1 MALKYIHQLGLLHK
15 DLTPQSKST
24 TDELQAI
31 LDKLRV
37 LADGLET
44 LHQRATIGSLTGGVI
59 GAAGGIT
66 SIVGVIL
73 APFTLGASLVVT
85 GVGIGVAVAGGA
97 TAGISNITKMVNQSS
112 DRQTIRGLVKE
123 FSEKLSSIVTCL
135 EEINEGVK
143 EFGQN
148 IDLPDVDGSRVSSE
162 KLKRLGTSAGRGLG
176 GIAELVRL
184 TQVGSEAVEDCVQ
197 GALSSLY
204 PPFESTA
211 PPLLSQVF
219 SVLESTYQHDSLRY
233 LLDYF
238 VPAKHLLHKLQQHAC
253 SQYLGCL
260 FLHSGWPLCLGEK
273 VVVQLATLD
282 WRILRSTDF
291 YLQVV
296 PFSTRCPRLAL
307 KCLAPGGRTVQE
319 ILVPESQHPLVF
331 TTEWLHSVNKERG
344 HKREVGG
351 GLDTCLV
358 STCDGVVRLPWKEVV
373 YPKFIH
379 DPSDELGLMSHHD
392 STIPNCLSGEGG
404 ICLGGWGGSSSGEL
418 DSWSWDEEDDDLP
431 PDGLDSEPA
440 LPRRR
445 RSEDGLGRTA
455 RHPQMDGD
463 YVELLEP
470 RGGPD
475 GGVDPRQR
483 YLEMH
488 GICKTKT
495 LPLCRRSKAIK
506 LRKGKAWGYGRLDG
520 SGAFRATL
528 GSKRDMLATRGDMLP
543 SRPPPAVIDPSR
555 GRRSYS
561 SSLHDSDE
569 GDKTSRDSEVLE
581 SKGLYFDGPSKER
594 RPGVGRE
601 RESNGL
607 TQPCRDSHR
616 SKDSGSSESLVTN
629 EVHDMVSD
637 KAVHVIEGHSDHGSH
652 SDSVFEDTDKPL
664 SGDSDATTPTSDAP
678 ECGLKAERP
687 FADVSGSGVV
697 SGSKMKKS
705 QWTSKGE
712 TDNSAKLSGLSS
724 SSSEPKMNVADERDE
739 GKAEDR
745 VCPRGKELKTAGFRA
760 PRRKR
765 KGKGAKGRA
774 RSGGRGCQKSSKLQ
788 GKAPQPSPAFS
799 SSTKPPITE
808 DKQSE
813 EAEQI
818 SAPDGE
824 HTPTNE
830 GTDDTQKGSTGS
842 LLQTKPACTSQ
853 SGTSLLNHSDEE
865 AGPETCPDQSN
876 GLSSKEP
883 PLLRELET
891 ELLQSG
897 KLKLTGT
904 VDRLGRAL
912 VVTETGSLEEGCS
925 VEELGRVLACYHRIT
940 RPPAKEKG
948 LTVLMDSRRSPPST
962 LCLSALKLFQV
973 LVPGGLGSVLILVEE
988 QQESSSHNLDGVEVH
1003 TVRGTGILQQYVDKQ
1018 QLPKEMDGDFNHCH
1032 SEWLAFRLSL
1042 ESLTER
1048 CESALSLLGEALQS
1062 MDAEPMPDTIKV
1074 VPLSIDKHRQLMTSV
1089 LADQRLTELQQR
1101 GGAWLA
1107 GLTNS
1112 TSGLAQKSADCRAA
1126 LAATSKLYDSVDDAL
1141 HRLVRVSN
1149 QRGRDL
1155 EALGRLAGLVDKL
1168 EKCDKEIEQV
1178 HAQLEDY
1185 KDPPLSLSRLSLKQ
1199 QKFKTFRETA
1209 NDLHSETLSVLSDL
1223 EGWCELDWEG
1233 LGEVQIRLPPVREKL
1248 RDMSHCLSDCW
1259 TTLDNTQRLLST
1271 LTEATQ
1277 WCDAVSSTSSSSSSS
1292 SPLASLPPIPPSRFQ
1307 DARSLAIELGG
1318 GALLDFW
1325 TQTVERY
1332 QRTVAQVKPKFLQ
1345 AERGQNQGQGK
1356 PKTPSA
1362 SSLWDLMG
1370 SEGEGDWGL
1379 GAGGGEGGLQSWGSL
1394 ASLFRPQTCSTLKI
1408 GEEKGNKKEGTGG
1421 GSGGGG
1427 GAGGAGGGKFLH
1439 NLLNPA
1445 KKSPTEAPLPPKPP
1459 RKRHPSFDLQALL
1472 APRRGAAT
1480 LKPAESPVGAASRS
1494 SPLSWL
1500 GRRALA
1506 DPVITASMAAAVPGW
1521 GGSGGGEGRGGGVL
1535 IRGVEVSSKEVVD
1548 HTGSPRQHVLL
1559 GRSDRETGGEKTGA
1573 TAQSKLYLLW
1583 CRMLSSERQYVAVL
1597 KGVEETYLP
1606 LLDLPDT
1613 PACIRGK
1620 ADTLFPNWAS
1630 LSTFHSQYL
1639 LPAMEGALL
1648 QSLLQQ
1654 DCFSKYRE
1662 QFLQYSHYIRT
1673 KPELDSPLVTQAVDY
1688 FKSKL
1693 PLSSPLSPLSFPH
1706 CLQAP
1711 TQRLEQYCEA
1721 LEELGGLNP
1730 ASDSAL
1736 SILKHAQRHG
1746 EDLRASDLIVGCPVP
1761 MAERGE
1767 LVRHGELVV
1776 CGGARRKRTGV
1787 RSVFLYQHVIIFTK
1801 QKNPSPGR
1809 TAYSYKHSIKAG
1821 EMGLTQSVGDEGLKF
1836 ELWVRQAPRTRD
1848 CLTLQ
1853 AQNAEDKQAWTH
1865 DIAHLLWTHAINN
1878 TELCLKESLCM
1889 GVSSKLLLDVTGTQT
1904 SELDSIYSLND
1915 RVHSS
1920 CSDSSSVGSQKEGVP
1935 ASGRDPRNSG
1945 STSYTQVSPGK
1956 RCVVERRVHAGHA
1969 GGEARARGPR
1979 WTQHTCATPRA
1990 LSPTHIVKR
1999 V

>member
-1 MALKYIHQLGLLHK
+1 M
-15 DLTPQSKST
+15 
-24 TDELQAI
+24 
-31 LDKLRV
+31 
-37 LADGLET
+37 
-44 LHQRATIGSLTGGVI
+44 
-59 GAAGGIT
+59 
-66 SIVGVIL
+66 
-73 APFTLGASLVVT
+73 
-85 GVGIGVAVAGGA
+85 
-97 TAGISNITKMVNQSS
+97 
-112 DRQTIRGLVKE
+112 
-123 FSEKLSSIVTCL
+123 
-135 EEINEGVK
+135 
-143 EFGQN
+143 
-148 IDLPDVDGSRVSSE
+148 
-162 KLKRLGTSAGRGLG
+162 
-176 GIAELVRL
+176 
-184 TQVGSEAVEDCVQ
+184 GSEAMEDCVQ

-273 VVVQLATLD
+273 VVVQLSTLD
-282 WRILRSTDF
+282 WRLLRCNDF

-331 TTEWLHSVNKERG
+331 TTEWLHSINKERG

-379 DPSDELGLMSHHD
+379 DPSEELMSNHENRLP
-392 STIPNCLSGEGG
+392 SEGG
-404 ICLGGWGGSSSGEL
+404 SSLGGWGGSSSGEP
-418 DSWSWDEEDDDLP
+418 DSWSWDEEEDDGLP
-431 PDGLDSEPA
+431 PDGLAHE
-440 LPRRR
+440 PRRR

-455 RHPQMDGD
+455 RLPQLDGD

-470 RGGPD
+470 RVGPD
-475 GGVDPRQR
+475 GGVDTRQR

-495 LPLCRRSKAIK
+495 LPLVRRGKAIK
-506 LRKGKAWGYGRLDG
+506 LRKGKAWGYGRLEG
-520 SGAFRATL
+520 SGSFRSIL
-528 GSKRDMLATRGDMLP
+528 GSKREVAPPKGDTAP
-543 SRPPPAVIDPSR
+543 PRPPSGVAESR
-555 GRRSYS
+555 GGRQSYS
-561 SSLHDSDE
+561 SSVHDSDE
-569 GDKTSRDSEVLE
+569 GDKTSRDSVGLG
-581 SKGLYFDGPSKER
+581 SQRLYFDGPCKER
-594 RPGVGRE
+594 RPGVGKE
-601 RESNGL
+601 
-607 TQPCRDSHR
+607 RDSLT
-616 SKDSGSSESLVTN
+616 KDSESGDGPEINDTAN
-629 EVHDMVSD
+629 H
-637 KAVHVIEGHSDHGSH
+637 KTGQVIEGQSDHGSH

-678 ECGLKAERP
+678 ERP
-687 FADVSGSGVV
+687 FTGVLE
-697 SGSKMKKS
+697 STKGGSKMKS
-705 QWTSKGE
+705 TSNTKV
-712 TDNSAKLSGLSS
+712 T
-724 SSSEPKMNVADERDE
+724 E
-739 GKAEDR
+739 GKDVGKTEDR
-745 VCPRGKELKTAGFRA
+745 VCPRGKEVKTAGFRA

-765 KGKGAKGRA
+765 RGKGAKSRA
-774 RSGGRGCQKSSKLQ
+774 RSGGRAHQKGSKQQ
-788 GKAPQPSPAFS
+788 GKASQPSPSTS
-799 SSTKPPITE
+799 SALVNPPITE
-808 DKQSE
+808 ENQLESREQADEPDGVPTSTSDGKEDKRKTSE
-813 EAEQI
+813 ETQAE
-818 SAPDGE
+818 
-824 HTPTNE
+824 
-830 GTDDTQKGSTGS
+830 S
-842 LLQTKPACTSQ
+842 LPVCNGQ
-853 SGTSLLNHSDEE
+853 SGASLFNHSNEE
-865 AGPETCPDQSN
+865 SGSGETCPDKVN
-876 GLSSKEP
+876 GAASKDP
-883 PLLRELET
+883 PLLRELDP

-897 KLKLTGT
+897 KFKLTGT

-912 VVTETGSLEEGCS
+912 VVTETDKSEESCS
-925 VEELGRVLACYHRIT
+925 EEEMARVLACYHRIT
-940 RPPAKEKG
+940 RPSAKEKG

-962 LCLSALKLFQV
+962 LCLSALKSFQV
-973 LVPGGLGSVLILVEE
+973 LVPGGLGSVLVLVEE
-988 QQESSSHNLDGVEVH
+988 QQESSSSSSSSSLNLEGAEVH
-1003 TVRGTGILQQYVDKQ
+1003 TVKGTVVLQQHVDKQ
-1018 QLPKEMDGDFNHCH
+1018 QLPTEMDGEFTHCH
-1032 SEWLAFRLSL
+1032 ADWLVFRQSL

-1048 CESALSLLGEALQS
+1048 CESALSLLEEALQS
-1062 MDAEPMPDTIKV
+1062 MEAEPMPDNIKT
-1074 VPLSIDKHRQLMTSV
+1074 VPQSIDKHRQLMASV
-1089 LADQRLTELQQR
+1089 LADQRVTELQRR

-1112 TSGLAQKSADCRAA
+1112 TTGLAQKSPDCRAA
-1126 LAATSKLYDSVDDAL
+1126 LTTTSKLYDSVDDAL

-1178 HAQLEDY
+1178 QSQLEDY

-1223 EGWCELDWEG
+1223 EGWCELDWAG
-1233 LGEVQIRLPPVREKL
+1233 LSDVQIRLPPVREKL

-1277 WCDAVSSTSSSSSSS
+1277 WCDAVSTSPSSSSSTC
-1292 SPLASLPPIPPSRFQ
+1292 PLASLPPIPPSRFQ

-1318 GALLDFW
+1318 GQLLDLW

-1332 QRTVAQVKPKFLQ
+1332 QRTVAQVKPRFLQ
-1345 AERGQNQGQGK
+1345 SDRNQNQAQGRS
-1356 PKTPSA
+1356 KTPSA

-1379 GAGGGEGGLQSWGSL
+1379 GAGGGDGGLQSWGSL

-1408 GEEKGNKKEGTGG
+1408 GDDKGNKKEGAGG
-1421 GSGGGG
+1421 GVIGGV
-1427 GAGGAGGGKFLH
+1427 GGAGGGKFLQ

-1445 KKSPTEAPLPPKPP
+1445 KKNPTDTPLPPKPP

-1472 APRRGAAT
+1472 APRRGGANP
-1480 LKPAESPVGAASRS
+1480 KPDSPVGGVSRH
-1494 SPLSWL
+1494 SPMSWL
-1500 GRRALA
+1500 GRRAVA
-1506 DPVITASMAAAVPGW
+1506 DPVITTSMAAAIPGW
-1521 GGSGGGEGRGGGVL
+1521 GGGGGGGGAGGGGGVL

-1559 GRSDRETGGEKTGA
+1559 GRTERETGTDRGGSSS
-1573 TAQSKLYLLW
+1573 QSKLYLLW
-1583 CRMLSSERQYVAVL
+1583 CRMLSSERQYVTVL

-1606 LLDLPDT
+1606 LLELSDT
-1613 PACIRGK
+1613 PTSIRGK
-1620 ADTLFPNWAS
+1620 GDTLFPNWAG
-1630 LSTFHSQYL
+1630 LSSFHSQHL
-1639 LPAMEGALL
+1639 LPAMEGALV

-1673 KPELDSPLVTQAVDY
+1673 KPDLDSPLVTQAADF

-1693 PLSSPLSPLSFPH
+1693 PPASPLSPLSFPH

-1721 LEELGGLNP
+1721 LEELGGINP

-1736 SILKHAQRHG
+1736 SILRHAQRHG
-1746 EDLRASDLIVGCPVP
+1746 EDLRASDLIVGCPIPV
-1761 MAERGE
+1761 AERGE
-1767 LVRHGELVV
+1767 LVRQGELTV
-1776 CGGARRKRTGV
+1776 CGGPRRKRAGI
-1787 RSVFLYQHVIIFTK
+1787 RNIFLYQHAIIFTK
-1801 QKNPSPGR
+1801 QKSPSPGR
-1809 TAYSYKHSIKAG
+1809 TAYSYKHSIKTG
-1821 EMGLTQSVGDEGLKF
+1821 EMGLTQSVGEEGLKF
-1836 ELWVRQAPRTRD
+1836 EVWVRQAPRTKD
-1848 CLTLQ
+1848 CVTLQ
-1853 AQNAEDKQAWTH
+1853 AKDRDDRTAWTH

-1889 GVSSKLLLDVTGTQT
+1889 GISSKLLLDATGTPVT
-1904 SELDSIYSLND
+1904 ELDSIYSLND

-1920 CSDSSSVGSQKEGVP
+1920 CSDSSSVGSQKEGGSP
-1935 ASGRDPRNSG
+1935 ASGRDPRRSSG
-1945 STSYTQVSPGK
+1945 STSYSQNQSPSTA
-1956 RCVVERRVHAGHA
+1956 V
-1969 GGEARARGPR
+1969 
-1979 WTQHTCATPRA
+1979 
-1990 LSPTHIVKR
+1990 
-1999 V
+1999 

>member
-1 MALKYIHQLGLLHK
+1 M
-15 DLTPQSKST
+15 
-24 TDELQAI
+24 
-31 LDKLRV
+31 
-37 LADGLET
+37 
-44 LHQRATIGSLTGGVI
+44 
-59 GAAGGIT
+59 
-66 SIVGVIL
+66 
-73 APFTLGASLVVT
+73 
-85 GVGIGVAVAGGA
+85 
-97 TAGISNITKMVNQSS
+97 
-112 DRQTIRGLVKE
+112 
-123 FSEKLSSIVTCL
+123 
-135 EEINEGVK
+135 
-143 EFGQN
+143 
-148 IDLPDVDGSRVSSE
+148 
-162 KLKRLGTSAGRGLG
+162 
-176 GIAELVRL
+176 
-184 TQVGSEAVEDCVQ
+184 GSEAMEDCVQ

-273 VVVQLATLD
+273 VVVQLSTLD
-282 WRILRSTDF
+282 WRLLRSNDF

-331 TTEWLHSVNKERG
+331 TTEWLHSINKERG

-358 STCDGVVRLPWKEVV
+358 STCDGVVRLPWKEIV

-379 DPSDELGLMSHHD
+379 DPSEELGMMANHD
-392 STIPNCLSGEGG
+392 GSISNRLPSEGG
-404 ICLGGWGGSSSGEL
+404 SSLGGWGGSSSGEL
-418 DSWSWDEEDDDLP
+418 DSWSWDEEEDEDFP
-431 PDGLDSEPA
+431 PDGLDSEPVV
-440 LPRRR
+440 PRRR

-455 RHPQMDGD
+455 RHPQLDGD

-495 LPLCRRSKAIK
+495 LPLCRRGKAIK
-506 LRKGKAWGYGRLDG
+506 LRKGKAWGYGRMERSG
-520 SGAFRATL
+520 SFRAVFGT
-528 GSKRDMLATRGDMLP
+528 KGDMVTAKGDQLLP
-543 SRPPPAVIDPSR
+543 RSLPGVAEP
-555 GRRSYS
+555 GKRRQSYS
-561 SSLHDSDE
+561 SSVHDSD
-569 GDKTSRDSEVLE
+569 GDKTSRDSEGLE
-581 SKGLYFDGPSKER
+581 GRQLYFDGPFKER

-601 RESNGL
+601 RDSNGL
-607 TQPCRDSHR
+607 MQQCKEDHR
-616 SKDSGSSESLVTN
+616 SKDSESGDSLVANEIHALTN
-629 EVHDMVSD
+629 HKVGDG
-637 KAVHVIEGHSDHGSH
+637 IEGHSDHGPH

-678 ECGLKAERP
+678 ERP
-687 FADVSGSGVV
+687 FTGVSESVEITD
-697 SGSKMKKS
+697 SGSKMK
-705 QWTSKGE
+705 TSSNPKV
-712 TDNSAKLSGLSS
+712 AK
-724 SSSEPKMNVADERDE
+724 EKDE
-739 GKAEDR
+739 GKTEDR
-745 VCPRGKELKTAGFRA
+745 MCPRGKEVKTAGFRA

-774 RSGGRGCQKSSKLQ
+774 RSGGRAHQRGLRPQ
-788 GKAPQPSPAFS
+788 GKAAQPSPTTGS
-799 SSTKPPITE
+799 TSTKLPITE
-808 DKQSE
+808 EKQLEQTHQADEPDGVSATTKVGTE
-813 EAEQI
+813 NTKKSSAETEAE
-818 SAPDGE
+818 
-824 HTPTNE
+824 
-830 GTDDTQKGSTGS
+830 S
-842 LLQTKPACTSQ
+842 LPVCNGQ
-853 SGTSLLNHSDEE
+853 SGTSLFNHSNEE
-865 AGPETCPDQSN
+865 AGSGDTCPDQLN
-876 GLSSKEP
+876 GIASKEP
-883 PLLRELET
+883 PLLRELDA

-912 VVTETGSLEEGCS
+912 VVTETDVSEEGFC
-925 VEELGRVLACYHRIT
+925 VEEMARVLACYHRIT
-940 RPPAKEKG
+940 RPAAKEKG
-948 LTVLMDSRRSPPST
+948 LTVLMDCRCSPASI
-962 LCLSALKLFQV
+962 LCLSALKMFQV
-973 LVPGGLGSVLILVEE
+973 LVPGGLGSVLVLVEE
-988 QQESSSHNLDGVEVH
+988 QQESLSHSLEGAEIH
-1003 TVRGTGILQQYVDKQ
+1003 TVRGTGVLQQYIDKQ
-1018 QLPKEMDGDFNHCH
+1018 QLPKEMDGDFTHCH
-1032 SEWLAFRLSL
+1032 SDWLAFRQSL

-1062 MDAEPMPDTIKV
+1062 MDTEPMPDNIKA
-1074 VPLSIDKHRQLMTSV
+1074 VPLSIDKHRQLMASV

-1112 TSGLAQKSADCRAA
+1112 TSGLAQKSPDCRAA
-1126 LAATSKLYDSVDDAL
+1126 LAVTSKLYDSVDDAL

-1155 EALGRLAGLVDKL
+1155 EALGQLAGLVDKL

-1178 HAQLEDY
+1178 QSQLEDY

-1209 NDLHSETLSVLSDL
+1209 NELHSETLSVLNDL
-1223 EGWCELDWEG
+1223 EGWCELDWAG
-1233 LGEVQIRLPPVREKL
+1233 LSEVQIRLPPVREKL

-1277 WCDAVSSTSSSSSSS
+1277 WCDAVSSTSSSPSSSS
-1292 SPLASLPPIPPSRFQ
+1292 STCPLASLPPIPPSRFQ

-1318 GALLDFW
+1318 GALLDLW

-1332 QRTVAQVKPKFLQ
+1332 QRTVAQVKPRFLQ
-1345 AERGQNQGQGK
+1345 SDRNQNQGQGK

-1370 SEGEGDWGL
+1370 PEGEGDWGL
-1379 GAGGGEGGLQSWGSL
+1379 GAGGSEGGLQSWGSL

-1408 GEEKGNKKEGTGG
+1408 GEEKGNKKEGVGG
-1421 GSGGGG
+1421 GSGGGA
-1427 GAGGAGGGKFLH
+1427 GAAGGGKFLQ
-1439 NLLNPA
+1439 NLLNPG

-1472 APRRGAAT
+1472 APRRGTAT
-1480 LKPAESPVGAASRS
+1480 PKPAESPVSGASRN
-1494 SPLSWL
+1494 SPMSWL

-1506 DPVITASMAAAVPGW
+1506 DPVITTSMAAAIPGW
-1521 GGSGGGEGRGGGVL
+1521 GSGGGGGGGVL

-1559 GRSDRETGGEKTGA
+1559 GRTERETGTDRAGS

-1583 CRMLSSERQYVAVL
+1583 CRMLSSERQYVTVL

-1606 LLDLPDT
+1606 LLELSDT
-1613 PACIRGK
+1613 PASIRGK

-1630 LSTFHSQYL
+1630 LSAFHSQNL
-1639 LPAMEGALL
+1639 LPAMEGALV

-1673 KPELDSPLVTQAVDY
+1673 KPELDSPLVTQAADF

-1693 PLSSPLSPLSFPH
+1693 QAASPLSPLSFPH

-1721 LEELGGLNP
+1721 LEELGGINP

-1736 SILKHAQRHG
+1736 SILRHAQRHG
-1746 EDLRASDLIVGCPVP
+1746 EDLRASDLIVGCPIPV
-1761 MAERGE
+1761 AERGE
-1767 LVRHGELVV
+1767 LVRQGELTV
-1776 CGGARRKRTGV
+1776 CGGARRKRAGV
-1787 RSVFLYQHVIIFTK
+1787 RNVFLYQHVVIFTK
-1801 QKNPSPGR
+1801 QKSPGPGR
-1809 TAYSYKHSIKAG
+1809 TAYSYKHSIKTG
-1821 EMGLTQSVGDEGLKF
+1821 EMGLTQSVGEDGLKF
-1836 ELWVRQAPRTRD
+1836 EVWVRQAPRTKD
-1848 CLTLQ
+1848 CITLQ
-1853 AQNAEDKQAWTH
+1853 AQDREDRAAWTH

-1889 GVSSKLLLDVTGTQT
+1889 GVSSKLLLDATGTPG

-1915 RVHSS
+1915 RIHSS
-1920 CSDSSSVGSQKEGVP
+1920 CSDSSSVGSQKEGGSP
-1935 ASGRDPRNSG
+1935 ASGRDPRRSSG
-1945 STSYTQVSPGK
+1945 STSYSQSQSPSTA
-1956 RCVVERRVHAGHA
+1956 V
-1969 GGEARARGPR
+1969 
-1979 WTQHTCATPRA
+1979 
-1990 LSPTHIVKR
+1990 
-1999 V
+1999 

>member
-1 MALKYIHQLGLLHK
+1 M
-15 DLTPQSKST
+15 
-24 TDELQAI
+24 
-31 LDKLRV
+31 
-37 LADGLET
+37 
-44 LHQRATIGSLTGGVI
+44 
-59 GAAGGIT
+59 
-66 SIVGVIL
+66 
-73 APFTLGASLVVT
+73 
-85 GVGIGVAVAGGA
+85 
-97 TAGISNITKMVNQSS
+97 
-112 DRQTIRGLVKE
+112 
-123 FSEKLSSIVTCL
+123 
-135 EEINEGVK
+135 
-143 EFGQN
+143 
-148 IDLPDVDGSRVSSE
+148 
-162 KLKRLGTSAGRGLG
+162 
-176 GIAELVRL
+176 
-184 TQVGSEAVEDCVQ
+184 GSEAMEDCVQ

-273 VVVQLATLD
+273 VVVQLSTLD
-282 WRILRSTDF
+282 WRLLRCNDF

-331 TTEWLHSVNKERG
+331 TSEWLHSINKERG

-379 DPSDELGLMSHHD
+379 DPSEELGLMSNHEGL
-392 STIPNCLSGEGG
+392 LSNRLPSEGG
-404 ICLGGWGGSSSGEL
+404 SSLGGWGGSSSGEL
-418 DSWSWDEEDDDLP
+418 DSWSWDEEEDDDLP
-431 PDGLDSEPA
+431 PDGLDSDPA

-455 RHPQMDGD
+455 RPQLDGD

-506 LRKGKAWGYGRLDG
+506 LRKGKAWGYGRAERSG
-520 SGAFRATL
+520 SFRAIL
-528 GSKRDMLATRGDMLP
+528 GTKGDAVTPKGDVVLAQP
-543 SRPPPAVIDPSR
+543 SAGAAEPGR
-555 GRRSYS
+555 GRRCYS
-561 SSLHDSDE
+561 SSVHDSDE
-569 GDKTSRDSEVLE
+569 GDKISKDSEGLE
-581 SKGLYFDGPSKER
+581 RHRLYLDGPFKER
-594 RPGVGRE
+594 RPGVGKE
-601 RESNGL
+601 RDSNSL
-607 TQPCRDSHR
+607 TQPCRDDQKT
-616 SKDSGSSESLVTN
+616 KDSKSSDCSVTTEIHELTN
-629 EVHDMVSD
+629 HKVG
-637 KAVHVIEGHSDHGSH
+637 HVVEGHSDHGSQ

-678 ECGLKAERP
+678 ERP
-687 FADVSGSGVV
+687 FTRVSESGEITN
-697 SGSKMKKS
+697 SECKMK
-705 QWTSKGE
+705 
-712 TDNSAKLSGLSS
+712 SS
-724 SSSEPKMNVADERDE
+724 SNPKFTDEKNE
-739 GKAEDR
+739 GKTEDR
-745 VCPRGKELKTAGFRA
+745 VCPRGKEVKTAGFRA

-774 RSGGRGCQKSSKLQ
+774 RSGGRVNQKASKLQ
-788 GKAPQPSPAFS
+788 GKAPQPSPTACS
-799 SSTKPPITE
+799 APTKLPVIEDNQSEKTEQEPDGATADKGAENTKKSSTET
-808 DKQSE
+808 
-813 EAEQI
+813 EAE
-818 SAPDGE
+818 
-824 HTPTNE
+824 
-830 GTDDTQKGSTGS
+830 S
-842 LLQTKPACTSQ
+842 LPVCNGQ
-853 SGTSLLNHSDEE
+853 SGASFFNHSNEE
-865 AGPETCPDQSN
+865 AGSGEACPDQQN
-876 GLSSKEP
+876 GVKSKEP
-883 PLLRELET
+883 TLLRDLDAD
-891 ELLQSG
+891 LLQSG
-897 KLKLTGT
+897 KLTLTGT

-912 VVTETGSLEEGCS
+912 VLMETDASEEGFCG
-925 VEELGRVLACYHRIT
+925 EEMAQVLACYHNIT
-940 RPPAKEKG
+940 RPAAKEKG
-948 LTVLMDSRRSPPST
+948 LTVLMDSRRSLPST

-973 LVPGGLGSVLILVEE
+973 LVPGGLGSVLVLVEE
-988 QQESSSHNLDGVEVH
+988 QQEPLSQTLEGAEVH
-1003 TVRGTGILQQYVDKQ
+1003 TVRGTAVLQQYVDKQ
-1018 QLPKEMDGDFNHCH
+1018 QLPKDMDGDFSHCH
-1032 SEWLAFRLSL
+1032 SDWLAFRLSL

-1062 MDAEPMPDTIKV
+1062 MDTEPMPDNIKA
-1074 VPLSIDKHRQLMTSV
+1074 VPQSIDKHRQLMVSV

-1112 TSGLAQKSADCRAA
+1112 ASGLAQNSPDCRAA

-1178 HAQLEDY
+1178 QSQLEDY

-1209 NDLHSETLSVLSDL
+1209 NELHSETLSVLSDL
-1223 EGWCELDWEG
+1223 EGWCELDWAG
-1233 LGEVQIRLPPVREKL
+1233 LSDVQIRLPPVREKL

-1277 WCDAVSSTSSSSSSS
+1277 WCDVVSTTSSSSPPPSSPTC
-1292 SPLASLPPIPPSRFQ
+1292 PLASLPPIPPSRFQ

-1318 GALLDFW
+1318 GQLLDLW

-1332 QRTVAQVKPKFLQ
+1332 QRTVAQVKPRFLQ
-1345 AERGQNQGQGK
+1345 SDRTQHQSQAK
-1356 PKTPSA
+1356 AKTPSV

-1370 SEGEGDWGL
+1370 PEGEGDWGP

-1408 GEEKGNKKEGTGG
+1408 GDDKGNKKDGAGG
-1421 GSGGGG
+1421 G
-1427 GAGGAGGGKFLH
+1427 GGAGGGKFLQ

-1445 KKSPTEAPLPPKPP
+1445 KKSPTDAPLPPKPP

-1472 APRRGAAT
+1472 APRRGAST
-1480 LKPAESPVGAASRS
+1480 PKPAESPVGGPSRN
-1494 SPLSWL
+1494 SPMSWL
-1500 GRRALA
+1500 GRRAIA
-1506 DPVITASMAAAVPGW
+1506 DPVITTSMAAAIPGW
-1521 GGSGGGEGRGGGVL
+1521 GSGGGGGGGGGGVL

-1559 GRSDRETGGEKTGA
+1559 GRTDRETGTDRAGS

-1583 CRMLSSERQYVAVL
+1583 CRMLSSERQYVTVL

-1606 LLDLPDT
+1606 LLELSDT
-1613 PACIRGK
+1613 PASIRGK
-1620 ADTLFPNWAS
+1620 ADSLFPNWAS
-1630 LSTFHSQYL
+1630 LCSFHSQNL
-1639 LPAMEGALL
+1639 LPAMEGALV

-1662 QFLQYSHYIRT
+1662 QFLQYSHYIRN
-1673 KPELDSPLVTQAVDY
+1673 KPELDSPLVTQAADF

-1693 PLSSPLSPLSFPH
+1693 PLASPLSPLSFPH

-1711 TQRLEQYCEA
+1711 IQRLEQYCEA
-1721 LEELGGLNP
+1721 LEELGGINP

-1736 SILKHAQRHG
+1736 SILRHAQRHG
-1746 EDLRASDLIVGCPVP
+1746 EDLRASDLIVGCPIP
-1761 MAERGE
+1761 AAERGE
-1767 LVRHGELVV
+1767 LVRQGELTV
-1776 CGGARRKRTGV
+1776 CGGGRRKRAGV
-1787 RSVFLYQHVIIFTK
+1787 RSVFLYQHMVIFTK
-1801 QKNPSPGR
+1801 QKSPGPGR
-1809 TAYSYKHSIKAG
+1809 ITYSYKHSIKTG
-1821 EMGLTQSVGDEGLKF
+1821 EMGLTQSVGEDGLKF
-1836 ELWVRQAPRTRD
+1836 EVWVRTALKTKD
-1848 CLTLQ
+1848 CITLQ
-1853 AQNAEDKQAWTH
+1853 AQDREGRQAWTH

-1889 GVSSKLLLDVTGTQT
+1889 GVSSKLLLDASGTQG

-1920 CSDSSSVGSQKEGVP
+1920 CSDSSSVGSQKEG
-1935 ASGRDPRNSG
+1935 DPRRLG
-1945 STSYTQVSPGK
+1945 GTP
-1956 RCVVERRVHAGHA
+1956 
-1969 GGEARARGPR
+1969 GEALDQQATHRASLPPQLCDCHLNNKTGPF
-1979 WTQHTCATPRA
+1979 
-1990 LSPTHIVKR
+1990 
-1999 V
+1999 

>member
-1 MALKYIHQLGLLHK
+1 M
-15 DLTPQSKST
+15 
-24 TDELQAI
+24 
-31 LDKLRV
+31 
-37 LADGLET
+37 
-44 LHQRATIGSLTGGVI
+44 
-59 GAAGGIT
+59 
-66 SIVGVIL
+66 
-73 APFTLGASLVVT
+73 
-85 GVGIGVAVAGGA
+85 
-97 TAGISNITKMVNQSS
+97 
-112 DRQTIRGLVKE
+112 
-123 FSEKLSSIVTCL
+123 
-135 EEINEGVK
+135 
-143 EFGQN
+143 
-148 IDLPDVDGSRVSSE
+148 
-162 KLKRLGTSAGRGLG
+162 
-176 GIAELVRL
+176 
-184 TQVGSEAVEDCVQ
+184 GSEAMEDCVQ

-273 VVVQLATLD
+273 VVVQLSTLD
-282 WRILRSTDF
+282 WRLLRSNDF

-331 TTEWLHSVNKERG
+331 TTEWLHSINKERG

-379 DPSDELGLMSHHD
+379 DPSEGLGLMSNHD
-392 STIPNCLSGEGG
+392 NRLPSEGG
-404 ICLGGWGGSSSGEL
+404 SSLGGWGGSSSGEP
-418 DSWSWDEEDDDLP
+418 DSWSWDEEEDESLP
-431 PDGLDSEPA
+431 PDGLDQGPA

-455 RHPQMDGD
+455 RHPQLDGD

-470 RGGPD
+470 RVGPD
-475 GGVDPRQR
+475 GGVDTKQR

-495 LPLCRRSKAIK
+495 LPLVRRGKAIK
-506 LRKGKAWGYGRLDG
+506 LRKGKAWGYGRLEG
-520 SGAFRATL
+520 SGSFRSVL
-528 GSKRDMLATRGDMLP
+528 GAKRDALYPKRDILP
-543 SRPPPAVIDPSR
+543 PRPPLVVPEPGR

-561 SSLHDSDE
+561 SSVHDSDE
-569 GDKTSRDSEVLE
+569 GDKISRDSEGLE
-581 SKGLYFDGPSKER
+581 SHRLFFDGPFKER
-594 RPGVGRE
+594 KPGVGKE
-601 RESNGL
+601 
-607 TQPCRDSHR
+607 RDSNSLPQLCKEDHR
-616 SKDSGSSESLVTN
+616 VKDSESGESLVPNGNIDTTN
-629 EVHDMVSD
+629 H
-637 KAVHVIEGHSDHGSH
+637 KIGLVIEGHSDHGSH

-664 SGDSDATTPTSDAP
+664 SGDSDATTPTSDAS
-678 ECGLKAERP
+678 ERP
-687 FADVSGSGVV
+687 FTGVLESDETTS
-697 SGSKMKKS
+697 SGSKMK
-705 QWTSKGE
+705 
-712 TDNSAKLSGLSS
+712 SASN
-724 SSSEPKMNVADERDE
+724 PKNPEERDE
-739 GKAEDR
+739 GKTEERA
-745 VCPRGKELKTAGFRA
+745 CPRGKEVRTAGFRA

-765 KGKGAKGRA
+765 KGKGAKSRA
-774 RSGGRGCQKSSKLQ
+774 RSGGRAHHRGSKQQ
-788 GKAPQPSPAFS
+788 GKALQPSPTVSPAVANL
-799 SSTKPPITE
+799 PITE
-808 DKQSE
+808 ENQL
-813 EAEQI
+813 EQREQ
-818 SAPDGE
+818 ADEPDGVP
-824 HTPTNE
+824 TSTNE
-830 GTDDTQKGSTGS
+830 ATGGTRISSTDTDVDSMPICNG
-842 LLQTKPACTSQ
+842 Q
-853 SGTSLLNHSDEE
+853 SGTSLLNSSND
-865 AGPETCPDQSN
+865 ETCSGETSPDQLN
-876 GLSSKEP
+876 GVVSKDP
-883 PLLRELET
+883 PLLRELDT

-912 VVTETGSLEEGCS
+912 VVTETDASEES
-925 VEELGRVLACYHRIT
+925 QSEEEIARVLACYHRIT
-940 RPPAKEKG
+940 RPEAKEKG

-973 LVPGGLGSVLILVEE
+973 LVPGGLGSVLVLVEE
-988 QQESSSHNLDGVEVH
+988 QQESPSPNLEGAEVH
-1003 TVRGTGILQQYVDKQ
+1003 TVRGTGVLQQHVDKQ
-1018 QLPKEMDGDFNHCH
+1018 QLPAELDGDFTHCH
-1032 SEWLAFRLSL
+1032 SDWLVFRLSL

-1062 MDAEPMPDTIKV
+1062 LDTEPMPDNIKA
-1074 VPLSIDKHRQLMTSV
+1074 VPLSIDKHRQLMASV

-1112 TSGLAQKSADCRAA
+1112 TSGLAQKSPDCRAA
-1126 LAATSKLYDSVDDAL
+1126 LTATSKLYDSVDDAL

-1155 EALGRLAGLVDKL
+1155 DALGRLAGLVDKL

-1178 HAQLEDY
+1178 QSQLEDY
-1185 KDPPLSLSRLSLKQ
+1185 KEPPLSLSRLSLKQ

-1223 EGWCELDWEG
+1223 EGWCELDWAG
-1233 LGEVQIRLPPVREKL
+1233 LNNVQIRLPPVREKL

-1277 WCDAVSSTSSSSSSS
+1277 WCDAVSTSPLSSASTC
-1292 SPLASLPPIPPSRFQ
+1292 PLASLPPIPPSRFQ

-1318 GALLDFW
+1318 GQLLDLW

-1332 QRTVAQVKPKFLQ
+1332 QRTVAQVKPRFLQ
-1345 AERGQNQGQGK
+1345 SDRNQNQGQGK

-1370 SEGEGDWGL
+1370 PEGEGDWGL

-1408 GEEKGNKKEGTGG
+1408 GEEKGNRKDGAGG
-1421 GSGGGG
+1421 GSGGGT
-1427 GAGGAGGGKFLH
+1427 GGAGGGKFLQ

-1445 KKSPTEAPLPPKPP
+1445 KKSPNDTPLPPKPP

-1480 LKPAESPVGAASRS
+1480 PKPESPVGGVSRN
-1494 SPLSWL
+1494 SPMSWL
-1500 GRRALA
+1500 GRRAVA
-1506 DPVITASMAAAVPGW
+1506 DPVITTSMAAAIPGW
-1521 GGSGGGEGRGGGVL
+1521 GTGGGGGGGVL

-1559 GRSDRETGGEKTGA
+1559 GRTERETGTDRAGS

-1583 CRMLSSERQYVAVL
+1583 CRMLSSERQYVTVL
-1597 KGVEETYLP
+1597 RGVEETYLP
-1606 LLDLPDT
+1606 LLELSDT
-1613 PACIRGK
+1613 PASIRGK
-1620 ADTLFPNWAS
+1620 ADALFPNWAS
-1630 LSTFHSQYL
+1630 LSSFHLQNL
-1639 LPAMEGALL
+1639 LPAMEGALV

-1662 QFLQYSHYIRT
+1662 QFLQYSHYIRA
-1673 KPELDSPLVTQAVDY
+1673 KPELDSPLVTQAADF

-1693 PLSSPLSPLSFPH
+1693 PPASPLSPLSFPH

-1721 LEELGGLNP
+1721 LEELGGMNP

-1736 SILKHAQRHG
+1736 SILRHAQRHG
-1746 EDLRASDLIVGCPVP
+1746 EDLRASDLIAGCPIPV
-1761 MAERGE
+1761 AERGE
-1767 LVRHGELVV
+1767 LVRQGELTV
-1776 CGGARRKRTGV
+1776 CGGARRKRAGI
-1787 RSVFLYQHVIIFTK
+1787 RNIFLYQHVVIFTK
-1801 QKNPSPGR
+1801 QKSPSPGR
-1809 TAYSYKHSIKAG
+1809 TTYSYKHSIKTG
-1821 EMGLTQSVGDEGLKF
+1821 EMGLTQSVGEDGLKF
-1836 ELWVRQAPRTRD
+1836 EVWVRQAPRTKD
-1848 CLTLQ
+1848 CITLQ
-1853 AQNAEDKQAWTH
+1853 AKDRDHRVAWTH

-1878 TELCLKESLCM
+1878 TELCLKETLCM
-1889 GVSSKLLLDVTGTQT
+1889 AVSSKLLLDATGTPG

-1920 CSDSSSVGSQKEGVP
+1920 CSDSSSVGSQKEGGSP
-1935 ASGRDPRNSG
+1935 ASGRDPRRSSG
-1945 STSYTQVSPGK
+1945 STSYSQSQSPSTA
-1956 RCVVERRVHAGHA
+1956 V
-1969 GGEARARGPR
+1969 
-1979 WTQHTCATPRA
+1979 
-1990 LSPTHIVKR
+1990 
-1999 V
+1999 

>member
-1 MALKYIHQLGLLHK
+1 M
-15 DLTPQSKST
+15 
-24 TDELQAI
+24 
-31 LDKLRV
+31 
-37 LADGLET
+37 
-44 LHQRATIGSLTGGVI
+44 
-59 GAAGGIT
+59 
-66 SIVGVIL
+66 
-73 APFTLGASLVVT
+73 
-85 GVGIGVAVAGGA
+85 
-97 TAGISNITKMVNQSS
+97 
-112 DRQTIRGLVKE
+112 
-123 FSEKLSSIVTCL
+123 
-135 EEINEGVK
+135 
-143 EFGQN
+143 
-148 IDLPDVDGSRVSSE
+148 
-162 KLKRLGTSAGRGLG
+162 
-176 GIAELVRL
+176 
-184 TQVGSEAVEDCVQ
+184 GSEAMEDCVQ

-273 VVVQLATLD
+273 VVVQLSTLD
-282 WRILRSTDF
+282 WRLLRSSDF

-379 DPSDELGLMSHHD
+379 DPSEESMSHHEGLMSNHLPSEGD
-392 STIPNCLSGEGG
+392 SS
-404 ICLGGWGGSSSGEL
+404 LGGWGGSSSGEL
-418 DSWSWDEEDDDLP
+418 DSWSWDEEEDDDLP
-431 PDGLDSEPA
+431 PDGLDSDPA
-440 LPRRR
+440 LPPRR

-455 RHPQMDGD
+455 RQPQLDGD

-495 LPLCRRSKAIK
+495 LPLCRRGKAIK
-506 LRKGKAWGYGRLDG
+506 LRKGKVWGYGKMERSG
-520 SGAFRATL
+520 SFRALL
-528 GSKRDMLATRGDMLP
+528 GAKEDASKSNMLP
-543 SRPPPAVIDPSR
+543 PRPPPEAAGPVR
-555 GRRSYS
+555 ERRCYS
-561 SSLHDSDE
+561 SSVHDSDE
-569 GDKTSRDSEVLE
+569 GDKTSRDSEGPE
-581 SKGLYFDGPSKER
+581 SHRLYFEGPFKER
-594 RPGVGRE
+594 RPGVGKE
-601 RESNGL
+601 RDSNGFSQL
-607 TQPCRDSHR
+607 CGDDHK
-616 SKDSGSSESLVTN
+616 SKDSKSSLMTN
-629 EVHDMVSD
+629 ETQDMTKNKVG
-637 KAVHVIEGHSDHGSH
+637 HVVEGHSDHGSH

-664 SGDSDATTPTSDAP
+664 SGDSDATTTPTSDAP
-678 ECGLKAERP
+678 ERP
-687 FADVSGSGVV
+687 FTGVSETGKATD
-697 SGSKMKKS
+697 SGSKLKNMPNLKVS
-705 QWTSKGE
+705 
-712 TDNSAKLSGLSS
+712 
-724 SSSEPKMNVADERDE
+724 DEKEE
-739 GKAEDR
+739 GKTEDR
-745 VCPRGKELKTAGFRA
+745 VCPRGKEVKTAGFRA

-774 RSGGRGCQKSSKLQ
+774 RSGGRMNQKGSKLQ
-788 GKAPQPSPAFS
+788 GKTPQPSPTTCSAS
-799 SSTKPPITE
+799 PKPPITE
-808 DKQSE
+808 ENQLKGQPNEPDAVSSTTKETESTKNSSPE
-813 EAEQI
+813 TEA
-818 SAPDGE
+818 D
-824 HTPTNE
+824 
-830 GTDDTQKGSTGS
+830 S
-842 LLQTKPACTSQ
+842 LPVCNGQ
-853 SGTSLLNHSDEE
+853 SGTSFFNHSNG
-865 AGPETCPDQSN
+865 AAASAETCPDQQN
-876 GLSSKEP
+876 GVASKEP
-883 PLLRELET
+883 ALLRDLNAD
-891 ELLQSG
+891 LLQSG
-897 KLKLTGT
+897 KLQLTGT
-904 VDRLGRAL
+904 VDRMGRAL
-912 VVTETGSLEEGCS
+912 VFTETDASEEGFCA
-925 VEELGRVLACYHRIT
+925 EEMAQVLACYHRIT
-940 RPPAKEKG
+940 RPAAKEKG
-948 LTVLMDSRRSPPST
+948 LTVLMDSRCSPPSA

-973 LVPGGLGSVLILVEE
+973 LVPGGLGSVLLLVEE
-988 QQESSSHNLDGVEVH
+988 QQESILHTVEGAEVH
-1003 TVRGTGILQQYVDKQ
+1003 AVRGIGVLQQYIDKQ
-1018 QLPKEMDGDFNHCH
+1018 QLPKDLDGDYTHCH
-1032 SEWLAFRLSL
+1032 SDWLAFRLSL

-1062 MDAEPMPDTIKV
+1062 LDTEPMPDNIKT
-1074 VPLSIDKHRQLMTSV
+1074 VPQSIDKHRQLMVSV

-1112 TSGLAQKSADCRAA
+1112 ASGLAQKSPDCRAA
-1126 LAATSKLYDSVDDAL
+1126 LATTSKLYDGVDDAL

-1168 EKCDKEIEQV
+1168 EKCDKEIEEVQS
-1178 HAQLEDY
+1178 QLEDY

-1199 QKFKTFRETA
+1199 QKFKTFREAA
-1209 NDLHSETLSVLSDL
+1209 NELHSETLSVLSDL
-1223 EGWCELDWEG
+1223 EGWCELDWAG
-1233 LGEVQIRLPPVREKL
+1233 LSDVQIRLPPVREKL

-1277 WCDAVSSTSSSSSSS
+1277 WCDAVFATSSSPSPTSTC
-1292 SPLASLPPIPPSRFQ
+1292 PLASLPPIPPSRFQ

-1318 GALLDFW
+1318 GALLDLW

-1332 QRTVAQVKPKFLQ
+1332 QRTVAQVKPRFLQ
-1345 AERGQNQGQGK
+1345 SDRTQNQGQGK

-1370 SEGEGDWGL
+1370 PEGEGDWGL

-1408 GEEKGNKKEGTGG
+1408 GEEKGNKKDGA
-1421 GSGGGG
+1421 GGGG
-1427 GAGGAGGGKFLH
+1427 GAGAAGGGKFLQ
-1439 NLLNPA
+1439 NLLNPV
-1445 KKSPTEAPLPPKPP
+1445 KKSPTETPLPPKPP

-1480 LKPAESPVGAASRS
+1480 PKPAESPVCGSSRN
-1494 SPLSWL
+1494 SPMSWL

-1506 DPVITASMAAAVPGW
+1506 DPVVATSMAAAVTGW
-1521 GGSGGGEGRGGGVL
+1521 GGGGAAGGGVL

-1559 GRSDRETGGEKTGA
+1559 GRTERETGTDRSGS

-1583 CRMLSSERQYVAVL
+1583 CRMLSSERQYVAIL

-1606 LLDLPDT
+1606 LLELSDT
-1613 PACIRGK
+1613 PASIRGK
-1620 ADTLFPNWAS
+1620 ADALFPGWAS
-1630 LSTFHSQYL
+1630 LSSFHSHDL
-1639 LPAMEGALL
+1639 LPAMEGALV

-1673 KPELDSPLVTQAVDY
+1673 KPDLDSPLVTQASDF

-1693 PLSSPLSPLSFPH
+1693 PQASPISPLSFPH

-1711 TQRLEQYCEA
+1711 IQRLEQYCEA
-1721 LEELGGLNP
+1721 LEELGGINP
-1730 ASDSAL
+1730 ASVSAL
-1736 SILKHAQRHG
+1736 SILRHAQRHG
-1746 EDLRASDLIVGCPVP
+1746 EDLRASDLIVGCPIPV
-1761 MAERGE
+1761 AERGE
-1767 LVRHGELVV
+1767 LVRQGELTV
-1776 CGGARRKRTGV
+1776 CSGGGRRKRAGV
-1787 RSVFLYQHVIIFTK
+1787 RNIFLYHHMVIFTK
-1801 QKNPSPGR
+1801 QKSPSPGR
-1809 TAYSYKHSIKAG
+1809 IAYSYKHSIKTG
-1821 EMGLTQSVGDEGLKF
+1821 EMGLTQSVGEEGVKF
-1836 ELWVRQAPRTRD
+1836 EIWVRQAPRTKD
-1848 CLTLQ
+1848 CITLQ
-1853 AQNAEDKQAWTH
+1853 AQDREDREAWAH

-1889 GVSSKLLLDVTGTQT
+1889 GISSKLLLDATGTPG
-1904 SELDSIYSLND
+1904 SEGDSIYSLND

-1920 CSDSSSVGSQKEGVP
+1920 CSDSSSVGSQKEGGSP
-1935 ASGRDPRNSG
+1935 ASGRDPRRSSG
-1945 STSYTQVSPGK
+1945 STSYSQSPSTA
-1956 RCVVERRVHAGHA
+1956 V
-1969 GGEARARGPR
+1969 
-1979 WTQHTCATPRA
+1979 
-1990 LSPTHIVKR
+1990 
-1999 V
+1999 

>member
-1 MALKYIHQLGLLHK
+1 M
-15 DLTPQSKST
+15 
-24 TDELQAI
+24 
-31 LDKLRV
+31 
-37 LADGLET
+37 
-44 LHQRATIGSLTGGVI
+44 
-59 GAAGGIT
+59 
-66 SIVGVIL
+66 
-73 APFTLGASLVVT
+73 
-85 GVGIGVAVAGGA
+85 
-97 TAGISNITKMVNQSS
+97 
-112 DRQTIRGLVKE
+112 
-123 FSEKLSSIVTCL
+123 
-135 EEINEGVK
+135 
-143 EFGQN
+143 
-148 IDLPDVDGSRVSSE
+148 
-162 KLKRLGTSAGRGLG
+162 
-176 GIAELVRL
+176 
-184 TQVGSEAVEDCVQ
+184 GSEAMEDCVQ

-273 VVVQLATLD
+273 VVIQLSTLD
-282 WRILRSTDF
+282 WRILRSNDF

-331 TTEWLHSVNKERG
+331 TAEWLHSVNKERG
-344 HKREVGG
+344 YKREVGG

-358 STCDGVVRLPWKEVV
+358 STCDGVIRLPWKEVV

-379 DPSDELGLMSHHD
+379 DPSEELGLMSNRLP
-392 STIPNCLSGEGG
+392 SEGG
-404 ICLGGWGGSSSGEL
+404 SSLGGWGGSSSGEL
-418 DSWSWDEEDDDLP
+418 DSWSWDEEEDDGLS
-431 PDGLDSEPA
+431 PDGLASEPA

-455 RHPQMDGD
+455 RHPQLDGD

-470 RGGPD
+470 RLGPD
-475 GGVDPRQR
+475 GGVDTRQR

-495 LPLCRRSKAIK
+495 LPLCRRGKAIK
-506 LRKGKAWGYGRLDG
+506 LRKGRAWGYGRLEG
-520 SGAFRATL
+520 SGSFRAVL
-528 GSKRDMLATRGDMLP
+528 GAKRDVGTPKGAILP
-543 SRPPPAVIDPSR
+543 PRPPPVVTEPGR

-561 SSLHDSDE
+561 SSVHDSDE
-569 GDKTSRDSEVLE
+569 GDKTSRDSEGLE
-581 SKGLYFDGPSKER
+581 SHRLCFDGLFKER
-594 RPGVGRE
+594 RPGVGKE
-601 RESNGL
+601 RDSNGL
-607 TQPCRDSHR
+607 TQPCRDNHKG
-616 SKDSGSSESLVTN
+616 KDSESGDSFVANEIHDLTN
-629 EVHDMVSD
+629 H
-637 KAVHVIEGHSDHGSH
+637 KIGHVIEGHSDHGSH

-678 ECGLKAERP
+678 ERP
-687 FADVSGSGVV
+687 FTGEITN
-697 SGSKMKKS
+697 SGSKMK
-705 QWTSKGE
+705 
-712 TDNSAKLSGLSS
+712 NSSN
-724 SSSEPKMNVADERDE
+724 PKVTEERDDR
-739 GKAEDR
+739 KTEDR
-745 VCPRGKELKTAGFRA
+745 VCPRGKEVKTAGFRA

-774 RSGGRGCQKSSKLQ
+774 RSGGRTHQKGSKHQ
-788 GKAPQPSPAFS
+788 GKAAQPSHTTCSALTKLPPTEENQRKQADEPDGVPPSINEDTRKS
-799 SSTKPPITE
+799 SAEK
-808 DKQSE
+808 
-813 EAEQI
+813 EAE
-818 SAPDGE
+818 
-824 HTPTNE
+824 
-830 GTDDTQKGSTGS
+830 S
-842 LLQTKPACTSQ
+842 LPVCNGQ
-853 SGTSLLNHSDEE
+853 SGTSLLNHSKEE
-865 AGPETCPDQSN
+865 AGSGETCPDQIN
-876 GLSSKEP
+876 AVTSKVP
-883 PLLRELET
+883 PLLRELDT

-912 VVTETGSLEEGCS
+912 VVTEMDVSEES
-925 VEELGRVLACYHRIT
+925 FSEEEMARVLACYHRIT
-940 RPPAKEKG
+940 RPAAKEKG
-948 LTVLMDSRRSPPST
+948 LTVLMDCRRSPPST
-962 LCLSALKLFQV
+962 LGLSALKLFQA
-973 LVPGGLGSVLILVEE
+973 LVPGGLASVLVLVEE
-988 QQESSSHNLDGVEVH
+988 QQESLSHNVEGAEIH
-1003 TVRGTGILQQYVDKQ
+1003 MVRGTGVLQQYVDKQ
-1018 QLPKEMDGDFNHCH
+1018 QLPKEMDGDFIHCH
-1032 SEWLAFRLSL
+1032 SDWLAFRLSL

-1048 CESALSLLGEALQS
+1048 CESALALLGEALQS
-1062 MDAEPMPDTIKV
+1062 MDTEPMPDNIKA
-1074 VPLSIDKHRQLMTSV
+1074 VPLSIDKHRQLMASV
-1089 LADQRLTELQQR
+1089 LADQRLTEPQQR

-1112 TSGLAQKSADCRAA
+1112 ATGLAQKSPDCRAA

-1141 HRLVRVSN
+1141 HRLVRLSN

-1155 EALGRLAGLVDKL
+1155 EALGRLAALVDKL

-1178 HAQLEDY
+1178 QSQLEDY

-1209 NDLHSETLSVLSDL
+1209 NELYSETLSVLSNL
-1223 EGWCELDWEG
+1223 EGWCELDWAG
-1233 LGEVQIRLPPVREKL
+1233 LSDIQIRLPPVREKL

-1277 WCDAVSSTSSSSSSS
+1277 WCEVVSSTPSSPSSSSSTC
-1292 SPLASLPPIPPSRFQ
+1292 PLASLPPIPPSRFQ

-1318 GALLDFW
+1318 GALLDLW

-1332 QRTVAQVKPKFLQ
+1332 QRTVAQVKPRFLQ
-1345 AERGQNQGQGK
+1345 PDRAQNQGQGR

-1370 SEGEGDWGL
+1370 SEGEADWGL

-1408 GEEKGNKKEGTGG
+1408 GEEKGNKKEGAV
-1421 GSGGGG
+1421 GG
-1427 GAGGAGGGKFLH
+1427 GAGGAGGGKFLQ

-1480 LKPAESPVGAASRS
+1480 PKPEPPAGGASRN
-1494 SPLSWL
+1494 SPMSWL
-1500 GRRALA
+1500 GRRTAA
-1506 DPVITASMAAAVPGW
+1506 DPVIATSMAAAIPGW
-1521 GGSGGGEGRGGGVL
+1521 GGGGGGGGVL

-1559 GRSDRETGGEKTGA
+1559 GRTERETGTDRAGS

-1583 CRMLSSERQYVAVL
+1583 CRMLSSERQYVAIL

-1606 LLDLPDT
+1606 LLELSDT
-1613 PACIRGK
+1613 PAPIRGK

-1630 LSTFHSQYL
+1630 LSTFHSQKL
-1639 LPAMEGALL
+1639 LPAMEGALV

-1662 QFLQYSHYIRT
+1662 QFLQYSHYIRS
-1673 KPELDSPLVTQAVDY
+1673 KPELDSPLVTQAADF

-1693 PLSSPLSPLSFPH
+1693 PPASPLSPLSFPH

-1721 LEELGGLNP
+1721 LEELGGINP

-1736 SILKHAQRHG
+1736 SILRHAQQHG
-1746 EDLRASDLIVGCPVP
+1746 EDLRASDLIIGCPIPV
-1761 MAERGE
+1761 AERGE
-1767 LVRHGELVV
+1767 LVRQGELTV
-1776 CGGARRKRTGV
+1776 CGGARRKRAGV
-1787 RSVFLYQHVIIFTK
+1787 RNVFLYQHVVIFTK
-1801 QKNPSPGR
+1801 QKSPSPGR
-1809 TAYSYKHSIKAG
+1809 TAYSYKHSIKTS
-1821 EMGLTQSVGDEGLKF
+1821 EMGLTQSVGGEGVKF
-1836 ELWVRQAPRTRD
+1836 EVWVRQAPRTRD
-1848 CLTLQ
+1848 CITLQ
-1853 AQNAEDKQAWTH
+1853 AKDREDKAAWTH

-1889 GVSSKLLLDVTGTQT
+1889 GISSKLLLDATGTQG

-1920 CSDSSSVGSQKEGVP
+1920 CSDSSSVGSQKEGGSP
-1935 ASGRDPRNSG
+1935 ASGRDPRRSSG
-1945 STSYTQVSPGK
+1945 STSYSQSQSPSTA
-1956 RCVVERRVHAGHA
+1956 V
-1969 GGEARARGPR
+1969 
-1979 WTQHTCATPRA
+1979 
-1990 LSPTHIVKR
+1990 
-1999 V
+1999 

>member
-1 MALKYIHQLGLLHK
+1 M
-15 DLTPQSKST
+15 
-24 TDELQAI
+24 
-31 LDKLRV
+31 
-37 LADGLET
+37 
-44 LHQRATIGSLTGGVI
+44 
-59 GAAGGIT
+59 
-66 SIVGVIL
+66 
-73 APFTLGASLVVT
+73 
-85 GVGIGVAVAGGA
+85 
-97 TAGISNITKMVNQSS
+97 
-112 DRQTIRGLVKE
+112 
-123 FSEKLSSIVTCL
+123 
-135 EEINEGVK
+135 
-143 EFGQN
+143 
-148 IDLPDVDGSRVSSE
+148 
-162 KLKRLGTSAGRGLG
+162 
-176 GIAELVRL
+176 
-184 TQVGSEAVEDCVQ
+184 GSEAVEDCVQ

-253 SQYLGCL
+253 SQYTGCL

-273 VVVQLATLD
+273 VVVQLSTLD
-282 WRILRSTDF
+282 WRLLRSTDF

-379 DPSDELGLMSHHD
+379 DPSDELGLMSRSHD
-392 STIPNCLSGEGG
+392 GRPLSEGG
-404 ICLGGWGGSSSGEL
+404 SSPRGWGESSSGEP
-418 DSWSWDEEDDDLP
+418 DSWSWDEEEEEDLF
-431 PDGLDSEPA
+431 PDGGDSRPA

-455 RHPQMDGD
+455 RCPPQMDGD
-463 YVELLEP
+463 YVELMEP

-475 GGVDPRQR
+475 GGADPRQR

-520 SGAFRATL
+520 SGSFRAVL
-528 GSKRDMLATRGDMLP
+528 GSKRDAVTPRGDVPP
-543 SRPPPAVIDPSR
+543 SRPTPRVIDA
-555 GRRSYS
+555 GKERRMYS
-561 SSLHDSDE
+561 SCLHDSDE
-569 GDKTSRDSEVLE
+569 GDKTSRGPEGLDIQ
-581 SKGLYFDGPSKER
+581 GLYFEGPSKER
-594 RPGVGRE
+594 RPGVGKE
-601 RESNGL
+601 REGNGL
-607 TQPCRDSHR
+607 SQPCRDSSG
-616 SKDSGSSESLVTN
+616 SKDSWSSDGLVMNSAHDLTN
-629 EVHDMVSD
+629 H
-637 KAVHVIEGHSDHGSH
+637 KAEHVIEGHSDQGSH

-664 SGDSDATTPTSDAP
+664 SGDSDATTPTSDVP
-678 ECGLKAERP
+678 ESGLKNGMP
-687 FADVSGSGVV
+687 FVGIPGRGANSNGTLDTE
-697 SGSKMKKS
+697 SKSKKS
-705 QWTSKGE
+705 QCSGKGE
-712 TDNSAKLSGLSS
+712 TGDLTKLSGLSAGS
-724 SSSEPKMNVADERDE
+724 SDPKLSPAGERDE
-739 GKAEDR
+739 GKTDGR
-745 VCPRGKELKTAGFRA
+745 VCPRGKEVKTAGFRA

-774 RSGGRGCQKSSKLQ
+774 RSGARGNQKASKPQ
-788 GKAPQPSPAFS
+788 GKVIQPSPTC
-799 SSTKPPITE
+799 SSTVKLSQIMKDNHSEKAAQTTLPDEEHASSTE
-808 DKQSE
+808 GKEDAQPTKSNTE
-813 EAEQI
+813 T
-818 SAPDGE
+818 APE
-824 HTPTNE
+824 
-830 GTDDTQKGSTGS
+830 S
-842 LLQTKPACTSQ
+842 LADCTSQ
-853 SGTSLLNHSDEE
+853 PDRPSLNHSAEE
-865 AGPETCPDQSN
+865 TGSQTFADQSN
-876 GLSSKEP
+876 GVSCKEP
-883 PLLRELET
+883 PLLKELDT
-891 ELLQSG
+891 DLLQSG

-912 VVTETGSLEEGCS
+912 VLTETHLSEEGYS
-925 VEELGRVLACYHRIT
+925 EDDLTRVLACYHRIT

-948 LTVLMDSRRSPPST
+948 LTVLMDSRQTPPSAV
-962 LCLSALKLFQV
+962 CLSALKLFQV

-988 QQESSSHNLDGVEVH
+988 QQESPSYSPEGVEVH
-1003 TVRGTGILQQYVDKQ
+1003 TVRGTGVLQQYIDKQ
-1018 QLPKEMDGDFNHCH
+1018 QLPREMDGDFDH
-1032 SEWLAFRLSL
+1032 SHADWLAFRLSL

-1062 MDAEPMPDTIKV
+1062 MDAEPMPDMIKA

-1089 LADQRLTELQQR
+1089 LVDQRLTELQQR

-1112 TSGLAQKSADCRAA
+1112 ASGLAQKSPDCRAA

-1178 HAQLEDY
+1178 QAQLEDY

-1209 NDLHSETLSVLSDL
+1209 NELHSETLSVLSDL
-1223 EGWCELDWEG
+1223 EGWCELDWGG
-1233 LGEVQIRLPPVREKL
+1233 LGEIQIRLPPVRERL
-1248 RDMSHCLSDCW
+1248 RDMGHCLSDCW

-1307 DARSLAIELGG
+1307 DARSLAMELGG
-1318 GALLDFW
+1318 GALLDLW

-1332 QRTVAQVKPKFLQ
+1332 QRTVAQVKPRILQ
-1345 AERGQNQGQGK
+1345 GERGPSYGQGK
-1356 PKTPSA
+1356 AKTPSA

-1370 SEGEGDWGL
+1370 PEGEGDWGV

-1394 ASLFRPQTCSTLKI
+1394 ASLFRPQNCSTLKI
-1408 GEEKGNKKEGTGG
+1408 GEEKGNKKEGVAGG
-1421 GSGGGG
+1421 GVGS
-1427 GAGGAGGGKFLH
+1427 AAGGKFLQ

-1445 KKSPTEAPLPPKPP
+1445 KKTPTEAPLPPKPP

-1472 APRRGAAT
+1472 APRRGTGASKSADPS
-1480 LKPAESPVGAASRS
+1480 LGAASRN

-1506 DPVITASMAAAVPGW
+1506 DPVVTAGVAAAVPGW
-1521 GGSGGGEGRGGGVL
+1521 GSGGAEGRGGGVL

-1559 GRSDRETGGEKTGA
+1559 SRADREMGGERTCS

-1583 CRMLSSERQYVAVL
+1583 CRMLSSERQYVAIL

-1613 PACIRGK
+1613 PVSIKGK
-1620 ADTLFPNWAS
+1620 ADILFPNWAS
-1630 LSTFHSQYL
+1630 LSSFHSQYL

-1673 KPELDSPLVTQAVDY
+1673 KPELDSPLVTQAADY
-1688 FKSKL
+1688 FKTKL
-1693 PLSSPLSPLSFPH
+1693 PLASPLSPLSFPH

-1736 SILKHAQRHG
+1736 SILRHAQRHG
-1746 EDLRASDLIVGCPVP
+1746 DDLRASDLIVGCPVP
-1761 MAERGE
+1761 VAERGE
-1767 LVRHGELVV
+1767 LVRHGELAV
-1776 CGGARRKRTGV
+1776 CGGARRKRIGM
-1787 RSVFLYQHVIIFTK
+1787 RSVFLYQHAIIFTK
-1801 QKNPSPGR
+1801 QKSSGPGR
-1809 TAYSYKHSIKAG
+1809 ITYSYKHSIKTG
-1821 EMGLTQSVGDEGLKF
+1821 EMGLTQSVGEEGLKF

-1853 AQNAEDKQAWTH
+1853 AQNREERETWAH

-1889 GVSSKLLLDVTGTQT
+1889 GVSSKLLLDITGTQA
-1904 SELDSIYSLND
+1904 SELDSVYTLND

-1920 CSDSSSVGSQKEGVP
+1920 CSDSSSVGSQKEGGSP
-1935 ASGRDPRNSG
+1935 TSGREPRK
-1945 STSYTQVSPGK
+1945 STSSYTQSQSPSTA
-1956 RCVVERRVHAGHA
+1956 V
-1969 GGEARARGPR
+1969 
-1979 WTQHTCATPRA
+1979 
-1990 LSPTHIVKR
+1990 
-1999 V
+1999 

>member
-1 MALKYIHQLGLLHK
+1 M
-15 DLTPQSKST
+15 
-24 TDELQAI
+24 
-31 LDKLRV
+31 
-37 LADGLET
+37 
-44 LHQRATIGSLTGGVI
+44 
-59 GAAGGIT
+59 
-66 SIVGVIL
+66 
-73 APFTLGASLVVT
+73 
-85 GVGIGVAVAGGA
+85 
-97 TAGISNITKMVNQSS
+97 
-112 DRQTIRGLVKE
+112 
-123 FSEKLSSIVTCL
+123 
-135 EEINEGVK
+135 
-143 EFGQN
+143 
-148 IDLPDVDGSRVSSE
+148 
-162 KLKRLGTSAGRGLG
+162 
-176 GIAELVRL
+176 
-184 TQVGSEAVEDCVQ
+184 EDCVQ

-273 VVVQLATLD
+273 VVVQLSTLD
-282 WRILRSTDF
+282 WRLLRSNDF

-319 ILVPESQHPLVF
+319 VLVPESQHPLVF

-379 DPSDELGLMSHHD
+379 DPSEELGLMSNHEGRLP
-392 STIPNCLSGEGG
+392 SEGG
-404 ICLGGWGGSSSGEL
+404 SSLGGWGGSSSGEL
-418 DSWSWDEEDDDLP
+418 DSWSWDEEEDESLP
-431 PDGLDSEPA
+431 PDGLDSAPA

-445 RSEDGLGRTA
+445 RSEDGLGRTT
-455 RHPQMDGD
+455 RHPQLDGD

-470 RGGPD
+470 RVGPD
-475 GGVDPRQR
+475 GGVDTRQR

-495 LPLCRRSKAIK
+495 LPLCRRGKAIK
-506 LRKGKAWGYGRLDG
+506 LRKGRAWGYGRLEG
-520 SGAFRATL
+520 SGSFRSAL
-528 GSKRDMLATRGDMLP
+528 GTKRDMVTPKGDILP
-543 SRPPPAVIDPSR
+543 PRPPAGATVPGR
-555 GRRSYS
+555 GRQSYS
-561 SSLHDSDE
+561 SSVHDSDE
-569 GDKTSRDSEVLE
+569 GDKTSRDSEGLE
-581 SKGLYFDGPSKER
+581 SHRLYFDGPFKER
-594 RPGVGRE
+594 RPGVGKE
-601 RESNGL
+601 RDSNGL
-607 TQPCRDSHR
+607 TQPCRDDLR
-616 SKDSGSSESLVTN
+616 CKDSESGDSLVTN
-629 EVHDMVSD
+629 EIHDLNHKVG
-637 KAVHVIEGHSDHGSH
+637 HVIEGHSDHGSH

-664 SGDSDATTPTSDAP
+664 SGDSDATTPTSDQAP
-678 ECGLKAERP
+678 ERP
-687 FADVSGSGVV
+687 FTGVLESGEITNSGT
-697 SGSKMKKS
+697 KTKS
-705 QWTSKGE
+705 
-712 TDNSAKLSGLSS
+712 LSN
-724 SSSEPKMNVADERDE
+724 PKVAEERDE
-739 GKAEDR
+739 GKTEDR
-745 VCPRGKELKTAGFRA
+745 VCPRGKEVKTAGFRA

-774 RSGGRGCQKSSKLQ
+774 RSGGRAYQKGSKQ
-788 GKAPQPSPAFS
+788 PGKASQPSPTA
-799 SSTKPPITE
+799 SSTLTKLSVTE

-813 EAEQI
+813 QREQ
-818 SAPDGE
+818 ADQPDGA
-824 HTPTNE
+824 PPSTNE
-830 GTDDTQKGSTGS
+830 ATEDTGKGNAETGAES
-842 LLQTKPACTSQ
+842 LPVCNGQ
-853 SGTSLLNHSDEE
+853 SGTSLFNHSTEE
-865 AGPETCPDQSN
+865 AGSAETCPDQLN
-876 GLSSKEP
+876 GVATKEP
-883 PLLRELET
+883 PLLRELDT

-912 VVTETGSLEEGCS
+912 IITETDASEGGFCEE
-925 VEELGRVLACYHRIT
+925 EMARVLACYHRIT
-940 RPPAKEKG
+940 RPAAKEKG
-948 LTVLMDSRRSPPST
+948 LTVLMDSRRSPPSP

-973 LVPGGLGSVLILVEE
+973 LVPGGLGSVLVLVEE
-988 QQESSSHNLDGVEVH
+988 QQESLSHNLEGAEIH
-1003 TVRGTGILQQYVDKQ
+1003 TVRGTGVLQQYVDKQ
-1018 QLPKEMDGDFNHCH
+1018 QLPEEMDGDFTHCH
-1032 SEWLAFRLSL
+1032 SDWLVFRLSL

-1062 MDAEPMPDTIKV
+1062 MDAEPMPDNIKA
-1074 VPLSIDKHRQLMTSV
+1074 VPLSIDKHRQLMVSV

-1112 TSGLAQKSADCRAA
+1112 TSGLAQKSPDCRAA

-1178 HAQLEDY
+1178 QSQLDNY

-1209 NDLHSETLSVLSDL
+1209 NELHSETLSVLSDL
-1223 EGWCELDWEG
+1223 EGWCELDWAG
-1233 LGEVQIRLPPVREKL
+1233 LSDVQIRLPPVREKL

-1277 WCDAVSSTSSSSSSS
+1277 WCDAVSSTSSSPSSSS
-1292 SPLASLPPIPPSRFQ
+1292 STCPLASLPPIPPSRFQ

-1318 GALLDFW
+1318 GALLDLW

-1332 QRTVAQVKPKFLQ
+1332 QRTVAQVKPRFLQ
-1345 AERGQNQGQGK
+1345 SDRGQNQGQGK

-1370 SEGEGDWGL
+1370 PEGEGDWGL
-1379 GAGGGEGGLQSWGSL
+1379 GAGGSDGGMQSWGSL

-1408 GEEKGNKKEGTGG
+1408 GEEKGNKKEGGGG
-1421 GSGGGG
+1421 GSG
-1427 GAGGAGGGKFLH
+1427 GAGGAGGGKFLQ

-1445 KKSPTEAPLPPKPP
+1445 KKSAVDAPLHPKPP

-1472 APRRGAAT
+1472 APRRGTAT
-1480 LKPAESPVGAASRS
+1480 PKPAESPVGGPSRN
-1494 SPLSWL
+1494 SPMSWL
-1500 GRRALA
+1500 GRRTLA
-1506 DPVITASMAAAVPGW
+1506 DPVITTSMAAAIPGW
-1521 GGSGGGEGRGGGVL
+1521 GGGGGGGGGAGGGVL

-1559 GRSDRETGGEKTGA
+1559 GRTERETGTDRAGSTP
-1573 TAQSKLYLLW
+1573 QSKLYLLW

-1606 LLDLPDT
+1606 LLELSDT
-1613 PACIRGK
+1613 PASIRGK
-1620 ADTLFPNWAS
+1620 ADALFPNWAS
-1630 LSTFHSQYL
+1630 LSSFHSQNL
-1639 LPAMEGALL
+1639 LPAMEGALV

-1673 KPELDSPLVTQAVDY
+1673 KLELDSPLITQAADF

-1693 PLSSPLSPLSFPH
+1693 PPASPLSPLSFPH

-1721 LEELGGLNP
+1721 LEELGGINP

-1736 SILKHAQRHG
+1736 SILRHAQRHG
-1746 EDLRASDLIVGCPVP
+1746 EDLRASDLIVGCPIPV
-1761 MAERGE
+1761 AERGE
-1767 LVRHGELVV
+1767 LVRQGELTV
-1776 CGGARRKRTGV
+1776 CGGARRKRAGV
-1787 RSVFLYQHVIIFTK
+1787 RNVFLYQHVVIFTK
-1801 QKNPSPGR
+1801 QKSPAPGR
-1809 TAYSYKHSIKAG
+1809 VAYSYKQSIKTG
-1821 EMGLTQSVGDEGLKF
+1821 EMGLTQSVGEEGVKF
-1836 ELWVRQAPRTRD
+1836 EVWVRQAPRTRD
-1848 CLTLQ
+1848 CITLQ
-1853 AQNAEDKQAWTH
+1853 AKDREDRVAWTH
-1865 DIAHLLWTHAINN
+1865 DVAHLLWTHAINN

-1889 GVSSKLLLDVTGTQT
+1889 GISSKLLLDATGTPT
-1904 SELDSIYSLND
+1904 GSELDSIYSLND

-1920 CSDSSSVGSQKEGVP
+1920 CSDSSSVGSQKEGGSP
-1935 ASGRDPRNSG
+1935 ASGRDPRRSSG
-1945 STSYTQVSPGK
+1945 STSYSQSQSPSTA
-1956 RCVVERRVHAGHA
+1956 V
-1969 GGEARARGPR
+1969 
-1979 WTQHTCATPRA
+1979 
-1990 LSPTHIVKR
+1990 
-1999 V
+1999 

>member
-1 MALKYIHQLGLLHK
+1 M
-15 DLTPQSKST
+15 
-24 TDELQAI
+24 
-31 LDKLRV
+31 
-37 LADGLET
+37 
-44 LHQRATIGSLTGGVI
+44 
-59 GAAGGIT
+59 
-66 SIVGVIL
+66 
-73 APFTLGASLVVT
+73 
-85 GVGIGVAVAGGA
+85 
-97 TAGISNITKMVNQSS
+97 
-112 DRQTIRGLVKE
+112 
-123 FSEKLSSIVTCL
+123 
-135 EEINEGVK
+135 
-143 EFGQN
+143 
-148 IDLPDVDGSRVSSE
+148 
-162 KLKRLGTSAGRGLG
+162 
-176 GIAELVRL
+176 
-184 TQVGSEAVEDCVQ
+184 GSEAMEDCVQ

-273 VVVQLATLD
+273 VVVQLSTLD
-282 WRILRSTDF
+282 WRLLRSNDF

-379 DPSDELGLMSHHD
+379 DPSEELGLMSNHEG
-392 STIPNCLSGEGG
+392 SISNRLPSEGG
-404 ICLGGWGGSSSGEL
+404 STLGGWGGSSSGEL
-418 DSWSWDEEDDDLP
+418 DSWSWDEEEDDDL
-431 PDGLDSEPA
+431 PDGLDSESA
-440 LPRRR
+440 APRRR

-455 RHPQMDGD
+455 RHPQLDGD

-495 LPLCRRSKAIK
+495 LPLCRRGKAIK
-506 LRKGKAWGYGRLDG
+506 LRKGKAWGYGRMEGFG
-520 SGAFRATL
+520 SFRAAF
-528 GSKRDMLATRGDMLP
+528 GAKRDGVTPKGDVLSP
-543 SRPPPAVIDPSR
+543 RPPTGVTEPGR

-561 SSLHDSDE
+561 SSVHDSDE
-569 GDKTSRDSEVLE
+569 GDKISRDSEGLE
-581 SKGLYFDGPSKER
+581 NHRLYFDGPFKER

-601 RESNGL
+601 RETNGL
-607 TQPCRDSHR
+607 TQPSRDDHR
-616 SKDSGSSESLVTN
+616 SKDSESGDSLVTN
-629 EVHDMVSD
+629 EILDMTNHKVG
-637 KAVHVIEGHSDHGSH
+637 HVIEGHSDHGSH
-652 SDSVFEDTDKPL
+652 SDSVFEDTEKPL
-664 SGDSDATTPTSDAP
+664 SEDSDATTPTSDAP
-678 ECGLKAERP
+678 ERP
-687 FADVSGSGVV
+687 FTGVSAGGEITNSGT
-697 SGSKMKKS
+697 KMK
-705 QWTSKGE
+705 
-712 TDNSAKLSGLSS
+712 SS
-724 SSSEPKMNVADERDE
+724 SNAKVTEERDD
-739 GKAEDR
+739 GKNENR
-745 VCPRGKELKTAGFRA
+745 VCPRGKEVKTAGFRV

-765 KGKGAKGRA
+765 KGRGAKGRA
-774 RSGGRGCQKSSKLQ
+774 RSGGRAHQRVSKLQ
-788 GKAPQPSPAFS
+788 GKTPQPSPTTG
-799 SSTKPPITE
+799 STSTQLPITE
-808 DKQSE
+808 ENQSE
-813 EAEQI
+813 PKEQ
-818 SAPDGE
+818 AHEPDGE
-824 HTPTNE
+824 RTSTNE
-830 GTDDTQKGSTGS
+830 GTENTKKSSAETKAES
-842 LLQTKPACTSQ
+842 LPVCNGQ
-853 SGTSLLNHSDEE
+853 SGTSLFNHSNEE
-865 AGPETCPDQSN
+865 AGTAETCPDQLN
-876 GLSSKEP
+876 GVTPKEP
-883 PLLRELET
+883 PLLRELDT

-912 VVTETGSLEEGCS
+912 VVTETDGSEEGFC
-925 VEELGRVLACYHRIT
+925 EEEMARVLASYYRIT
-940 RPPAKEKG
+940 RPAAKEKG
-948 LTVLMDSRRSPPST
+948 LTVLMDSRRSPPSA

-973 LVPGGLGSVLILVEE
+973 LVPGSLGSVLVLVEE
-988 QQESSSHNLDGVEVH
+988 QQEPPSHNLEGAEVH
-1003 TVRGTGILQQYVDKQ
+1003 MVRGTVVLQQYVDKQ
-1018 QLPKEMDGDFNHCH
+1018 QLPKEMDGDFTHCH
-1032 SEWLAFRLSL
+1032 SDWLAFRLSL

-1048 CESALSLLGEALQS
+1048 CESALSLLGDTLQS
-1062 MDAEPMPDTIKV
+1062 MDTEPMPDNIKA
-1074 VPLSIDKHRQLMTSV
+1074 VPLSIDRHRQLMASV

-1112 TSGLAQKSADCRAA
+1112 TTGLAQKSPDCRAA
-1126 LAATSKLYDSVDDAL
+1126 LTATSKLYDSVDDAL

-1155 EALGRLAGLVDKL
+1155 EALGRLARLVDKL

-1178 HAQLEDY
+1178 QSQLDDY
-1185 KDPPLSLSRLSLKQ
+1185 KEPPLSLSRLSLKQ

-1209 NDLHSETLSVLSDL
+1209 NELHSETLSVLSDL
-1223 EGWCELDWEG
+1223 EGWCELDWTG
-1233 LGEVQIRLPPVREKL
+1233 LNDVQIRLPPVREKL

-1277 WCDAVSSTSSSSSSS
+1277 WCDAVSSTSSSPSSSS
-1292 SPLASLPPIPPSRFQ
+1292 STCPLASLPPIPPSRFQ
-1307 DARSLAIELGG
+1307 DARSLAMELGG
-1318 GALLDFW
+1318 GALLDLW

-1332 QRTVAQVKPKFLQ
+1332 QRTVAQVKPRFLQ
-1345 AERGQNQGQGK
+1345 TERAQNQGQGK

-1370 SEGEGDWGL
+1370 PEGEGDWGL

-1408 GEEKGNKKEGTGG
+1408 GEDKGNKKEGA
-1421 GSGGGG
+1421 GG
-1427 GAGGAGGGKFLH
+1427 GAGGAGGGKFLQ

-1445 KKSPTEAPLPPKPP
+1445 KKSSPDAPLPPKPP

-1472 APRRGAAT
+1472 APRRGTASP
-1480 LKPAESPVGAASRS
+1480 KPAESPVSGVSRN
-1494 SPLSWL
+1494 SPMSWL
-1500 GRRALA
+1500 GRRAIA
-1506 DPVITASMAAAVPGW
+1506 DPVITTSMAAAIPGW
-1521 GGSGGGEGRGGGVL
+1521 GTGGSTGGSTGGGGGGGVL

-1559 GRSDRETGGEKTGA
+1559 GRTERETGQDRAGS

-1583 CRMLSSERQYVAVL
+1583 CRMLSSERQYVTVL

-1606 LLDLPDT
+1606 LLELSDT
-1613 PACIRGK
+1613 PASIRGK
-1620 ADTLFPNWAS
+1620 ADTLFPIWAS

-1673 KPELDSPLVTQAVDY
+1673 KPELDSPLVTQAADF

-1693 PLSSPLSPLSFPH
+1693 PAASPLSPLSFPH

-1721 LEELGGLNP
+1721 LEELGGINP

-1736 SILKHAQRHG
+1736 SILRHAQRHG
-1746 EDLRASDLIVGCPVP
+1746 EDLRASDLIVGCPIPV
-1761 MAERGE
+1761 AERGE
-1767 LVRHGELVV
+1767 LVRQGELTV
-1776 CGGARRKRTGV
+1776 CGGARRKRAGV
-1787 RSVFLYQHVIIFTK
+1787 RNVFLYQHVVVFTK
-1801 QKNPSPGR
+1801 QKSTGPGR
-1809 TAYSYKHSIKAG
+1809 TAYSYKHSIKTG
-1821 EMGLTQSVGDEGLKF
+1821 EMGLTQSVGEEGLKF
-1836 ELWVRQAPRTRD
+1836 EVWVRQASRTRD
-1848 CLTLQ
+1848 FITLQ
-1853 AQNAEDKQAWTH
+1853 AQDRESRKTWAQ

-1889 GVSSKLLLDVTGTQT
+1889 GVSSKLLLDATGTQA
-1904 SELDSIYSLND
+1904 SELDSICSLSD

-1920 CSDSSSVGSQKEGVP
+1920 CSDSSSVGSQKEGGSP
-1935 ASGRDPRNSG
+1935 ASGRDPKRNSG
-1945 STSYTQVSPGK
+1945 STSYSQSQSPSTA
-1956 RCVVERRVHAGHA
+1956 V
-1969 GGEARARGPR
+1969 
-1979 WTQHTCATPRA
+1979 
-1990 LSPTHIVKR
+1990 
-1999 V
+1999 

>member
-1 MALKYIHQLGLLHK
+1 M
-15 DLTPQSKST
+15 
-24 TDELQAI
+24 
-31 LDKLRV
+31 
-37 LADGLET
+37 
-44 LHQRATIGSLTGGVI
+44 
-59 GAAGGIT
+59 
-66 SIVGVIL
+66 
-73 APFTLGASLVVT
+73 
-85 GVGIGVAVAGGA
+85 
-97 TAGISNITKMVNQSS
+97 
-112 DRQTIRGLVKE
+112 
-123 FSEKLSSIVTCL
+123 
-135 EEINEGVK
+135 
-143 EFGQN
+143 
-148 IDLPDVDGSRVSSE
+148 
-162 KLKRLGTSAGRGLG
+162 
-176 GIAELVRL
+176 
-184 TQVGSEAVEDCVQ
+184 GSEAMEDCVQ

-273 VVVQLATLD
+273 VVVQLSTLD
-282 WRILRSTDF
+282 WRLLRSNDF

-379 DPSDELGLMSHHD
+379 DPSEELGLMSNHEG
-392 STIPNCLSGEGG
+392 SISNRLPSEGG
-404 ICLGGWGGSSSGEL
+404 SSLGGWGGSSSGEL
-418 DSWSWDEEDDDLP
+418 DSWSWDEEEDEDLP
-431 PDGLDSEPA
+431 PDGLDSESA

-445 RSEDGLGRTA
+445 RSEDGLGRTV
-455 RHPQMDGD
+455 RHPQLDGD

-495 LPLCRRSKAIK
+495 LPLCRRGKAIK
-506 LRKGKAWGYGRLDG
+506 LRKGKAWGYGRMERSG
-520 SGAFRATL
+520 SFRAIL
-528 GSKRDMLATRGDMLP
+528 GAKGDFAPPKGDQLP
-543 SRPPPAVIDPSR
+543 PRPLPGVPESGR

-561 SSLHDSDE
+561 SSVHDSDE
-569 GDKTSRDSEVLE
+569 GDKTSRDSVGLE
-581 SKGLYFDGPSKER
+581 SRHLYFDGPFKER

-601 RESNGL
+601 RDSNGL
-607 TQPCRDSHR
+607 MQPCRDDHR
-616 SKDSGSSESLVTN
+616 SKDSESGDSLVTN
-629 EVHDMVSD
+629 EMHVLTNQKVG
-637 KAVHVIEGHSDHGSH
+637 HVIEGHSDHGSH

-664 SGDSDATTPTSDAP
+664 SGDSDATTPTSEAP
-678 ECGLKAERP
+678 ERP
-687 FADVSGSGVV
+687 FTGVSESGEIAN
-697 SGSKMKKS
+697 SGSKMKCS
-705 QWTSKGE
+705 SNSKLAE
-712 TDNSAKLSGLSS
+712 
-724 SSSEPKMNVADERDE
+724 ERDE
-739 GKAEDR
+739 GKTEDR
-745 VCPRGKELKTAGFRA
+745 MCPRGKEVKTAGFRA

-774 RSGGRGCQKSSKLQ
+774 RSGGRAHQRGSKPQ
-788 GKAPQPSPAFS
+788 AKAPQPSPTTCSA
-799 SSTKPPITE
+799 STKLPITE
-808 DKQSE
+808 ENQSE
-813 EAEQI
+813 QTGQADQPDGASTTNTASTENTKKSSTETEAE
-818 SAPDGE
+818 PLTVCNG
-824 HTPTNE
+824 
-830 GTDDTQKGSTGS
+830 
-842 LLQTKPACTSQ
+842 Q
-853 SGTSLLNHSDEE
+853 SGTSLFNHSDEE
-865 AGPETCPDQSN
+865 AGSGETCPDQLN
-876 GLSSKEP
+876 GVTSKEP
-883 PLLRELET
+883 PLLRELDT

-897 KLKLTGT
+897 KLQLTGT
-904 VDRLGRAL
+904 MDRLGRAL
-912 VVTETGSLEEGCS
+912 VVTATDVSEEAFC
-925 VEELGRVLACYHRIT
+925 EEEVARVLACYHRIT
-940 RPPAKEKG
+940 RPAAKEKG
-948 LTVLMDSRRSPPST
+948 LTVLMDSRRSPPSA
-962 LCLSALKLFQV
+962 LCLSALKTFQM
-973 LVPGGLGSVLILVEE
+973 LVPGGLGSVLVLVEE
-988 QQESSSHNLDGVEVH
+988 QQESLPHNLEGAEIH
-1003 TVRGTGILQQYVDKQ
+1003 MVRGTGVLQQFVDKQ
-1018 QLPKEMDGDFNHCH
+1018 QLLTQMDGEFTHCH
-1032 SEWLAFRLSL
+1032 SDWLAFRLSL

-1062 MDAEPMPDTIKV
+1062 MDTEPMPDNIKA
-1074 VPLSIDKHRQLMTSV
+1074 VPLCIDKHRQLMVSV

-1112 TSGLAQKSADCRAA
+1112 ASGLAQKSPDCRAA
-1126 LAATSKLYDSVDDAL
+1126 LTATSKLYDSVDDAL
-1141 HRLVRVSN
+1141 HRLVRESN

-1155 EALGRLAGLVDKL
+1155 EALGRLALLVDKL

-1178 HAQLEDY
+1178 QSQLDDY

-1209 NDLHSETLSVLSDL
+1209 NELHSETLSVLNDL
-1223 EGWCELDWEG
+1223 EGWCELDWAG
-1233 LGEVQIRLPPVREKL
+1233 LSQVQIRLPPVREKL

-1277 WCDAVSSTSSSSSSS
+1277 WCDAVSSTSSSPSSSS
-1292 SPLASLPPIPPSRFQ
+1292 STCPLASLPPIPPSRFQ

-1318 GALLDFW
+1318 GALLDLW
-1325 TQTVERY
+1325 THTVERY
-1332 QRTVAQVKPKFLQ
+1332 QRTVAQVKPRFLQ
-1345 AERGQNQGQGK
+1345 SDRSQNQGQGK
-1356 PKTPSA
+1356 PKMPSA

-1370 SEGEGDWGL
+1370 PEGEGDWGL
-1379 GAGGGEGGLQSWGSL
+1379 GAGGSEGGLQSWGSL

-1408 GEEKGNKKEGTGG
+1408 GEEKGNKKDGAGG
-1421 GSGGGG
+1421 GSGG
-1427 GAGGAGGGKFLH
+1427 GAGGAGGGKFLQ

-1472 APRRGAAT
+1472 APRRGTAT
-1480 LKPAESPVGAASRS
+1480 PKPAESPVGGVSRH
-1494 SPLSWL
+1494 SPMSWL
-1500 GRRALA
+1500 GRRAVA
-1506 DPVITASMAAAVPGW
+1506 DPVIATSMAAAIPGW
-1521 GGSGGGEGRGGGVL
+1521 GSAPAGGGGGGGGSGGGVL

-1559 GRSDRETGGEKTGA
+1559 GRTERETGTDRAGS

-1606 LLDLPDT
+1606 LLELLDT
-1613 PACIRGK
+1613 PASIRGK

-1630 LSTFHSQYL
+1630 LSSFHSQNL
-1639 LPAMEGALL
+1639 LPAMEGALV

-1662 QFLQYSHYIRT
+1662 QFLQYSHYIRA
-1673 KPELDSPLVTQAVDY
+1673 KPELDSPLVTQAADF

-1693 PLSSPLSPLSFPH
+1693 PAASPLSPLSFPH

-1721 LEELGGLNP
+1721 VEELGGLNP

-1736 SILKHAQRHG
+1736 STLRHAQRHG
-1746 EDLRASDLIVGCPVP
+1746 EDLRASDLIAGCPIPV
-1761 MAERGE
+1761 AERGE
-1767 LVRHGELVV
+1767 LVRQGELTV
-1776 CGGARRKRTGV
+1776 CGGARRKRAGV
-1787 RSVFLYQHVIIFTK
+1787 RNVFLYQHVVIFTK
-1801 QKNPSPGR
+1801 QKSTGSGR
-1809 TAYSYKHSIKAG
+1809 IAYSYKHSIKTG
-1821 EMGLTQSVGDEGLKF
+1821 EMGLTQSVGEDGLKF
-1836 ELWVRQAPRTRD
+1836 ELWVRQAPRTKD
-1848 CLTLQ
+1848 CITLQ
-1853 AQNAEDKQAWTH
+1853 AKDREGKQAWTH

-1889 GVSSKLLLDVTGTQT
+1889 GISSKLLLDATGTPG

-1920 CSDSSSVGSQKEGVP
+1920 CSDSSSVGSQKEGGSP
-1935 ASGRDPRNSG
+1935 ASGRDPRRSSG
-1945 STSYTQVSPGK
+1945 STSYSQSQSPSTA
-1956 RCVVERRVHAGHA
+1956 V
-1969 GGEARARGPR
+1969 
-1979 WTQHTCATPRA
+1979 
-1990 LSPTHIVKR
+1990 
-1999 V
+1999 

>member
-1 MALKYIHQLGLLHK
+1 M
-15 DLTPQSKST
+15 
-24 TDELQAI
+24 
-31 LDKLRV
+31 
-37 LADGLET
+37 
-44 LHQRATIGSLTGGVI
+44 
-59 GAAGGIT
+59 
-66 SIVGVIL
+66 
-73 APFTLGASLVVT
+73 
-85 GVGIGVAVAGGA
+85 
-97 TAGISNITKMVNQSS
+97 
-112 DRQTIRGLVKE
+112 
-123 FSEKLSSIVTCL
+123 
-135 EEINEGVK
+135 
-143 EFGQN
+143 
-148 IDLPDVDGSRVSSE
+148 
-162 KLKRLGTSAGRGLG
+162 
-176 GIAELVRL
+176 
-184 TQVGSEAVEDCVQ
+184 GSEAVEDCVQ

-273 VVVQLATLD
+273 VVVQLSTLD
-282 WRILRSTDF
+282 WRLLRSTDF

-351 GLDTCLV
+351 GLDTCLI
-358 STCDGVVRLPWKEVV
+358 STCDGVIRLPWKEVV

-379 DPSDELGLMSHHD
+379 DPSDELGLMSHHEG
-392 STIPNCLSGEGG
+392 SIPNRMPSEGDSS
-404 ICLGGWGGSSSGEL
+404 LGGWGGSSSGEL
-418 DSWSWDEEDDDLP
+418 DSWSWDEEEDDDLP
-431 PDGLDSEPA
+431 PDGLDAEPA

-506 LRKGKAWGYGRLDG
+506 LRRGKAWGYGRMDG
-520 SGAFRATL
+520 SGSFRAVL
-528 GSKRDMLATRGDMLP
+528 GGKRDVVTPRGDALP
-543 SRPPPAVIDPSR
+543 SRPSPTVIDSGR

-569 GDKTSRDSEVLE
+569 GDKTSRDSEGLE
-581 SKGLYFDGPSKER
+581 SHRLYFDGPSKER

-616 SKDSGSSESLVTN
+616 SKDSGSSDSLVTN
-629 EVHDMVSD
+629 EVQERDH

-678 ECGLKAERP
+678 ECGIKPGMP
-687 FADVSGSGVV
+687 FADVSASGGNTNSPLV
-697 SGSKMKKS
+697 SGSKMKNS
-705 QWTSKGE
+705 QWSGKGE
-712 TDNSAKLSGLSS
+712 TDNSAKLSGLNTGSS
-724 SSSEPKMNVADERDE
+724 DPKMSLTEERDE
-739 GKAEDR
+739 GKTEDR
-745 VCPRGKELKTAGFRA
+745 VCPRGKEVKTAGFRA

-774 RSGGRGCQKSSKLQ
+774 RSGGRGHQRGSKLT
-788 GKAPQPSPAFS
+788 GKVPQPSPTCS
-799 SSTKPPITE
+799 SSTKLPITE
-808 DKQSE
+808 DNQSE
-813 EAEQI
+813 QAEHTGG
-818 SAPDGE
+818 PDGE
-824 HTPTNE
+824 RTSTNE
-830 GTDDTQKGSTGS
+830 GTEDTRPRKSSTE
-842 LLQTKPACTSQ
+842 TKPESLSACTGQ
-853 SGTSLLNHSDEE
+853 SGTSLLNHSKEE
-865 AGPETCPDQSN
+865 AESEAHPDQSN
-876 GLSSKEP
+876 GLPYKEP

-891 ELLQSG
+891 EFLQSG

-912 VVTETGSLEEGCS
+912 VVTETHTPEEGSC
-925 VEELGRVLACYHRIT
+925 EDEMARVLACYHRIT
-940 RPPAKEKG
+940 RPAAKEKG
-948 LTVLMDSRRSPPST
+948 LTVLMDSRRSPPSA

-973 LVPGGLGSVLILVEE
+973 LVPGGLGSVLILLEE
-988 QQESSSHNLDGVEVH
+988 QQETPSHNLDGVEVH
-1003 TVRGTGILQQYVDKQ
+1003 LVRGTAVLQQYVDKQ
-1018 QLPKEMDGDFNHCH
+1018 QLPKELDGDFSH
-1032 SEWLAFRLSL
+1032 SHSDWLAFRLSL

-1062 MDAEPMPDTIKV
+1062 MDAEPMPDNIKA

-1112 TSGLAQKSADCRAA
+1112 TSGLAQKSPDCRAA

-1277 WCDAVSSTSSSSSSS
+1277 WCDAVSSTSSSPSSSS
-1292 SPLASLPPIPPSRFQ
+1292 TSPLASLPPIPPSRFQ
-1307 DARSLAIELGG
+1307 DARSLAMELGG
-1318 GALLDFW
+1318 GALLDLW

-1332 QRTVAQVKPKFLQ
+1332 QRTVAQVKPRFLQ
-1345 AERGQNQGQGK
+1345 ADRGQNQGQGK
-1356 PKTPSA
+1356 TKTPSA

-1370 SEGEGDWGL
+1370 PEGEGDWGL
-1379 GAGGGEGGLQSWGSL
+1379 GAGGGEGALQSWGSL

-1408 GEEKGNKKEGTGG
+1408 GEDKGNRKEGTGG

-1427 GAGGAGGGKFLH
+1427 TGGAGGGKFLQ

-1445 KKSPTEAPLPPKPP
+1445 KKSPSEAPLPPKPP

-1472 APRRGAAT
+1472 APRRGTAT
-1480 LKPAESPVGAASRS
+1480 PKPVESPVGAASRS

-1506 DPVITASMAAAVPGW
+1506 DPVITATMAAAVPGW
-1521 GGSGGGEGRGGGVL
+1521 SAGGGGGVL

-1559 GRSDRETGGEKTGA
+1559 GRTERETGGERTGA

-1606 LLDLPDT
+1606 LLDVPDA
-1613 PACIRGK
+1613 PASVRGK
-1620 ADTLFPNWAS
+1620 ADALFPNWAS
-1630 LSTFHSQYL
+1630 LGTFHSQYL

-1673 KPELDSPLVTQAVDY
+1673 KPELDSPLVTQAADY

-1693 PLSSPLSPLSFPH
+1693 PPASPLSPLSFPH

-1736 SILKHAQRHG
+1736 SILRHAQRHG

-1761 MAERGE
+1761 VAERGE
-1767 LVRHGELVV
+1767 LVRHGELAV

-1801 QKNPSPGR
+1801 QKSLSPGR

-1821 EMGLTQSVGDEGLKF
+1821 EMGLTQSVGEEGVKF

-1853 AQNAEDKQAWTH
+1853 TQSREDREAWTH

-1889 GVSSKLLLDVTGTQT
+1889 GVSSKLLLDVTGTQAG
-1904 SELDSIYSLND
+1904 ELDSIYSLND

-1920 CSDSSSVGSQKEGVP
+1920 CSDSSSVGSQKEGGSP
-1935 ASGRDPRNSG
+1935 ASGRDPKKSSG
-1945 STSYTQVSPGK
+1945 STSYTQSQSPSTA
-1956 RCVVERRVHAGHA
+1956 V
-1969 GGEARARGPR
+1969 
-1979 WTQHTCATPRA
+1979 
-1990 LSPTHIVKR
+1990 
-1999 V
+1999 

>member
-1 MALKYIHQLGLLHK
+1 M
-15 DLTPQSKST
+15 
-24 TDELQAI
+24 
-31 LDKLRV
+31 
-37 LADGLET
+37 
-44 LHQRATIGSLTGGVI
+44 
-59 GAAGGIT
+59 
-66 SIVGVIL
+66 
-73 APFTLGASLVVT
+73 
-85 GVGIGVAVAGGA
+85 
-97 TAGISNITKMVNQSS
+97 
-112 DRQTIRGLVKE
+112 
-123 FSEKLSSIVTCL
+123 
-135 EEINEGVK
+135 
-143 EFGQN
+143 
-148 IDLPDVDGSRVSSE
+148 
-162 KLKRLGTSAGRGLG
+162 
-176 GIAELVRL
+176 
-184 TQVGSEAVEDCVQ
+184 GSEAMEDCVQ

-273 VVVQLATLD
+273 VVVQLSTLD
-282 WRILRSTDF
+282 WRLLRSNDF

-331 TTEWLHSVNKERG
+331 TSEWLHSVNKERG

-358 STCDGVVRLPWKEVV
+358 STCDGVARLPWKEVV

-379 DPSDELGLMSHHD
+379 DPSEELGLM
-392 STIPNCLSGEGG
+392 PNHEDLISNRLPSEGG
-404 ICLGGWGGSSSGEL
+404 SSLGGWGGSSSGEL
-418 DSWSWDEEDDDLP
+418 DSWSWDEEDDDDLP
-431 PDGLDSEPA
+431 PDGLDSDPA

-455 RHPQMDGD
+455 RHTHLDGD

-495 LPLCRRSKAIK
+495 LPLCRRGKAIK
-506 LRKGKAWGYGRLDG
+506 LRKGKAWGYGKMERSG
-520 SGAFRATL
+520 SFRAFL
-528 GSKRDMLATRGDMLP
+528 GTKGDVVTPKGEVVSPRPLP
-543 SRPPPAVIDPSR
+543 GAAEPDR

-561 SSLHDSDE
+561 SSVHDSDE
-569 GDKTSRDSEVLE
+569 GDKISRDSEGLE
-581 SKGLYFDGPSKER
+581 SHRLYFDGPFKER

-601 RESNGL
+601 RDSNGL
-607 TQPCRDSHR
+607 TLPCRDNHK
-616 SKDSGSSESLVTN
+616 SKDSKSSNSSVTN
-629 EVHDMVSD
+629 EIHDQANHD
-637 KAVHVIEGHSDHGSH
+637 TGHVVEGHSDHGSH

-678 ECGLKAERP
+678 ERP
-687 FADVSGSGVV
+687 FHGISESGEITN
-697 SGSKMKKS
+697 SGSKLKS
-705 QWTSKGE
+705 VS
-712 TDNSAKLSGLSS
+712 N
-724 SSSEPKMNVADERDE
+724 PKVADVQDE
-739 GKAEDR
+739 GKVGDR
-745 VCPRGKELKTAGFRA
+745 VCPRGKEVKTAGFRA

-774 RSGGRGCQKSSKLQ
+774 RSAGRSNQKGSKMH
-788 GKAPQPSPAFS
+788 GKSPQPSPTTRSAPTELPITEENQSEQTQQADEPDGGSTATNKGTENTKKS
-799 SSTKPPITE
+799 STETEAETLPVCNGESDTSLFNHSNEEAGSAETCPSNEQNGLTTKPPV
-808 DKQSE
+808 
-813 EAEQI
+813 
-818 SAPDGE
+818 
-824 HTPTNE
+824 
-830 GTDDTQKGSTGS
+830 
-842 LLQTKPACTSQ
+842 
-853 SGTSLLNHSDEE
+853 
-865 AGPETCPDQSN
+865 
-876 GLSSKEP
+876 
-883 PLLRELET
+883 LLRELDAD
-891 ELLQSG
+891 LLQSG

-912 VVTETGSLEEGCS
+912 VFSETDSSEEGFCA
-925 VEELGRVLACYHRIT
+925 EDMAHILACYHRIT
-940 RPPAKEKG
+940 RPAAKEKG
-948 LTVLMDSRRSPPST
+948 LTVLMDSRRSPLSA
-962 LCLSALKLFQV
+962 LCISALKLFQV
-973 LVPGGLGSVLILVEE
+973 LAPGGLGSVLVLVEE
-988 QQESSSHNLDGVEVH
+988 QQESLPQTLEGAEVH
-1003 TVRGTGILQQYVDKQ
+1003 VVRGTGVLQQYIDKQ
-1018 QLPKEMDGDFNHCH
+1018 QLPKEIDGDFTHCH
-1032 SEWLAFRLSL
+1032 SDWLTFRLSL

-1062 MDAEPMPDTIKV
+1062 METEPLPDTIKA
-1074 VPLSIDKHRQLMTSV
+1074 VPQGIDKHRQLMTSV

-1112 TSGLAQKSADCRAA
+1112 PSGLAQKSPDCRAA

-1141 HRLVRVSN
+1141 HRLVRESN

-1155 EALGRLAGLVDKL
+1155 EALGRLAVLADKL

-1178 HAQLEDY
+1178 QSQLDDY

-1199 QKFKTFRETA
+1199 QRFKTFRETA
-1209 NDLHSETLSVLSDL
+1209 NELHSETLSVLSDL
-1223 EGWCELDWEG
+1223 EGWCELDWAG
-1233 LGEVQIRLPPVREKL
+1233 LSDVQIRLPPVREKL

-1277 WCDAVSSTSSSSSSS
+1277 WCDAVSSTSPSSTPTSTC
-1292 SPLASLPPIPPSRFQ
+1292 PLASLPPIPPSRFQ
-1307 DARSLAIELGG
+1307 DARSLAMELGG
-1318 GALLDFW
+1318 GALLDLW

-1332 QRTVAQVKPKFLQ
+1332 QRTVAQVKPRFLQ
-1345 AERGQNQGQGK
+1345 SDRTQNQGQGK

-1370 SEGEGDWGL
+1370 PEGEGDWGL

-1408 GEEKGNKKEGTGG
+1408 GEEKGNKKEGAG
-1421 GSGGGG
+1421 GS
-1427 GAGGAGGGKFLH
+1427 GAGGAGGGKFLQ

-1445 KKSPTEAPLPPKPP
+1445 KKSPTEAPLPTKPP

-1472 APRRGAAT
+1472 APRRGTAT
-1480 LKPAESPVGAASRS
+1480 PKPAESPVSGPSRT
-1494 SPLSWL
+1494 SPMSWL

-1506 DPVITASMAAAVPGW
+1506 DPVIATSMATAIPGW
-1521 GGSGGGEGRGGGVL
+1521 GGGGGGGGGAGAGGGGGSGGGGGVL

-1559 GRSDRETGGEKTGA
+1559 GRTERETGTDRAGS

-1583 CRMLSSERQYVAVL
+1583 CRMLSSERQYVTVL

-1606 LLDLPDT
+1606 LLELSDT
-1613 PACIRGK
+1613 PASIRGK
-1620 ADTLFPNWAS
+1620 AESLFPNWAS
-1630 LSTFHSQYL
+1630 LCTFHSQNL

-1673 KPELDSPLVTQAVDY
+1673 KPDLDSPLVSQASDF

-1693 PLSSPLSPLSFPH
+1693 PLASPLSPMSFPH

-1711 TQRLEQYCEA
+1711 ILRLEQYCEA
-1721 LEELGGLNP
+1721 LEELGGINP

-1736 SILKHAQRHG
+1736 SILRHAQRHG
-1746 EDLRASDLIVGCPVP
+1746 EDLRASDLIVGCPIPV
-1761 MAERGE
+1761 AERGE
-1767 LVRHGELVV
+1767 LVRQGELTVY
-1776 CGGARRKRTGV
+1776 GGARRKRGGI
-1787 RSVFLYQHVIIFTK
+1787 RSVFLYQYVVIFTK
-1801 QKNPSPGR
+1801 QKSPSPGR
-1809 TAYSYKHSIKAG
+1809 TAYNYKHSIKTG
-1821 EMGLTQSVGDEGLKF
+1821 EMGLTQNVGEDGMKF
-1836 ELWVRQAPRTRD
+1836 EIWVRQAPRTRD
-1848 CLTLQ
+1848 CITLQ
-1853 AQNAEDKQAWTH
+1853 AQDREGREAWTH

-1889 GVSSKLLLDVTGTQT
+1889 GISSKLLLDASGTQG

-1920 CSDSSSVGSQKEGVP
+1920 CSDSSSVGSQKEGGSP
-1935 ASGRDPRNSG
+1935 ASGRDPRRSSG
-1945 STSYTQVSPGK
+1945 STSYSQSQSPSTA
-1956 RCVVERRVHAGHA
+1956 V
-1969 GGEARARGPR
+1969 
-1979 WTQHTCATPRA
+1979 
-1990 LSPTHIVKR
+1990 
-1999 V
+1999 

>member
-1 MALKYIHQLGLLHK
+1 M
-15 DLTPQSKST
+15 
-24 TDELQAI
+24 
-31 LDKLRV
+31 
-37 LADGLET
+37 
-44 LHQRATIGSLTGGVI
+44 
-59 GAAGGIT
+59 
-66 SIVGVIL
+66 
-73 APFTLGASLVVT
+73 
-85 GVGIGVAVAGGA
+85 
-97 TAGISNITKMVNQSS
+97 
-112 DRQTIRGLVKE
+112 
-123 FSEKLSSIVTCL
+123 
-135 EEINEGVK
+135 
-143 EFGQN
+143 
-148 IDLPDVDGSRVSSE
+148 
-162 KLKRLGTSAGRGLG
+162 
-176 GIAELVRL
+176 
-184 TQVGSEAVEDCVQ
+184 GSEAMEDCVQ

-273 VVVQLATLD
+273 VVVQLSTLD
-282 WRILRSTDF
+282 WRLLRCNDF

-379 DPSDELGLMSHHD
+379 DPSEELGLMSNHEGYI
-392 STIPNCLSGEGG
+392 SNRLPSEGG
-404 ICLGGWGGSSSGEL
+404 SSLGGWGGSSSGEL
-418 DSWSWDEEDDDLP
+418 DSWSWDEEEDEDLP

-440 LPRRR
+440 LSRRR

-455 RHPQMDGD
+455 RPQLDGD

-495 LPLCRRSKAIK
+495 LPLCKRGKAIK
-506 LRKGKAWGYGRLDG
+506 LRKGKAWGYGRMEGFG
-520 SGAFRATL
+520 SFRGLL
-528 GSKRDMLATRGDMLP
+528 GPKRDSVTPKGEMSSP
-543 SRPPPAVIDPSR
+543 RPPLGVNEPSR

-561 SSLHDSDE
+561 SSVHDSDE
-569 GDKTSRDSEVLE
+569 GDKSNRDSEGLE
-581 SKGLYFDGPSKER
+581 THRLYFDGPFKER
-594 RPGVGRE
+594 RPGVGGE

-607 TQPCRDSHR
+607 TQPCRDDHR
-616 SKDSGSSESLVTN
+616 GKDSENSDSVVTN
-629 EVHDMVSD
+629 EFLDLTNHKVG
-637 KAVHVIEGHSDHGSH
+637 HVIEGQSDHGSQ

-678 ECGLKAERP
+678 ETLFTG
-687 FADVSGSGVV
+687 VSTGGDTAI
-697 SGSKMKKS
+697 SGSKM
-705 QWTSKGE
+705 TSSDTK
-712 TDNSAKLSGLSS
+712 
-724 SSSEPKMNVADERDE
+724 VAEERDE
-739 GKAEDR
+739 GQNKES
-745 VCPRGKELKTAGFRA
+745 PRGKEVKTAGFRA

-765 KGKGAKGRA
+765 KGRGAKGRA
-774 RSGGRGCQKSSKLQ
+774 RSGGRGHHKGTKSQ
-788 GKAPQPSPAFS
+788 GKPPQS
-799 SSTKPPITE
+799 SSAVCSASAQPPITE
-808 DKQSE
+808 ENLSE
-813 EAEQI
+813 QTETT
-818 SAPDGE
+818 STPDGE
-824 HTPTNE
+824 STNE
-830 GTDDTQKGSTGS
+830 GSENTKTSSADTKAESVPVCNG
-842 LLQTKPACTSQ
+842 Q
-853 SGTSLLNHSDEE
+853 SGSSLCNHSNEE
-865 AGPETCPDQSN
+865 AVPAETCPDQLN
-876 GLSSKEP
+876 GVTSKEP
-883 PLLRELET
+883 PLLRELDT
-891 ELLQSG
+891 EFLQSG
-897 KLKLTGT
+897 RLKLTGT

-912 VVTETGSLEEGCS
+912 VVTTADASEGDSCKEEIA
-925 VEELGRVLACYHRIT
+925 RVLACYYRIT
-940 RPPAKEKG
+940 RPAAKEKG
-948 LTVLMDSRRSPPST
+948 LTVLMDNRCSSPSA
-962 LCLSALKLFQV
+962 LVLSALKLFQL
-973 LVPGGLGSVLILVEE
+973 LVPGGLGSVLVLVDE
-988 QQESSSHNLDGVEVH
+988 QLQSPSHNLEGVEVH
-1003 TVRGTGILQQYVDKQ
+1003 LVQGTGVLQQYVDKQ
-1018 QLPKEMDGDFNHCH
+1018 QLPKEMDGDFTHCH
-1032 SEWLAFRLSL
+1032 SDWLAFRLSL

-1062 MDAEPMPDTIKV
+1062 MEAEPMPDNIKA
-1074 VPLSIDKHRQLMTSV
+1074 VPQSIDKHRQLMASV

-1107 GLTNS
+1107 GLNNC
-1112 TSGLAQKSADCRAA
+1112 TSGLAQKSPDCRAA

-1141 HRLVRVSN
+1141 HGLVRVSN

-1155 EALGRLAGLVDKL
+1155 EALGRLAGLVAKL

-1178 HAQLEDY
+1178 QSQLEDY

-1199 QKFKTFRETA
+1199 QKFKTFKETA
-1209 NDLHSETLSVLSDL
+1209 NELHSETLAVLSDL
-1223 EGWCELDWEG
+1223 EGWCELDWAG
-1233 LGEVQIRLPPVREKL
+1233 LSDVQIRLPPVRERL

-1277 WCDAVSSTSSSSSSS
+1277 WCDAVSSTSSSPSSSS
-1292 SPLASLPPIPPSRFQ
+1292 ASCPLASLPPIPPSRFQ

-1318 GALLDFW
+1318 GALLDLW

-1332 QRTVAQVKPKFLQ
+1332 QRTVAQVKPRFLQ
-1345 AERGQNQGQGK
+1345 SERGQNQGQVK
-1356 PKTPSA
+1356 PKTPTA

-1370 SEGEGDWGL
+1370 PEGEGDWGL

-1408 GEEKGNKKEGTGG
+1408 GEDKGNKKE
-1421 GSGGGG
+1421 
-1427 GAGGAGGGKFLH
+1427 GAGGAGGGKFLQ

-1472 APRRGAAT
+1472 APRRGNAT
-1480 LKPAESPVGAASRS
+1480 TKPVETSVGGASRN
-1494 SPLSWL
+1494 SPMSWL

-1506 DPVITASMAAAVPGW
+1506 DPVITTSMATAVPGW
-1521 GGSGGGEGRGGGVL
+1521 SAGGGAGGGVL

-1559 GRSDRETGGEKTGA
+1559 GRTERETGTERTGS
-1573 TAQSKLYLLW
+1573 TPQSKLYLLW
-1583 CRMLSSERQYVAVL
+1583 CRMLSSERQYVTVL

-1606 LLDLPDT
+1606 LLELSDT
-1613 PACIRGK
+1613 PASIRGK
-1620 ADTLFPNWAS
+1620 ADSLFPNWAS
-1630 LSTFHSQYL
+1630 LSTFHSQNL
-1639 LPAMEGALL
+1639 LPAMEGALV

-1673 KPELDSPLVTQAVDY
+1673 KPDLDSPLVTQTADF

-1693 PLSSPLSPLSFPH
+1693 PAASPLSPLSFPH

-1721 LEELGGLNP
+1721 LEELGGINP

-1736 SILKHAQRHG
+1736 SILRHAQRHG
-1746 EDLRASDLIVGCPVP
+1746 EDLRASDLIVGCPIPV
-1761 MAERGE
+1761 AERGE
-1767 LVRHGELVV
+1767 LVRQGELTV
-1776 CGGARRKRTGV
+1776 CGGARRKRVGV
-1787 RSVFLYQHVIIFTK
+1787 RNVFLYQHVIIFTK
-1801 QKNPSPGR
+1801 HKNTGPGR
-1809 TAYSYKHSIKAG
+1809 VAFSYKHSIKTG
-1821 EMGLTQSVGDEGLKF
+1821 EMGLTQSVGEEGLKF
-1836 ELWVRQAPRTRD
+1836 EVWVRQAPRVRD
-1848 CLTLQ
+1848 CITLQ
-1853 AQNAEDKQAWTH
+1853 AQDREGRKVWAQ

-1889 GVSSKLLLDVTGTQT
+1889 GVSSKLLLDATGTAA
-1904 SELDSIYSLND
+1904 SELDSICSLSD

-1920 CSDSSSVGSQKEGVP
+1920 CSDSSSVGSQKEGGSP
-1935 ASGRDPRNSG
+1935 ASGRDPRRSSG
-1945 STSYTQVSPGK
+1945 STSYSQSQSPSTA
-1956 RCVVERRVHAGHA
+1956 V
-1969 GGEARARGPR
+1969 
-1979 WTQHTCATPRA
+1979 
-1990 LSPTHIVKR
+1990 
-1999 V
+1999 

>member
-1 MALKYIHQLGLLHK
+1 M
-15 DLTPQSKST
+15 
-24 TDELQAI
+24 
-31 LDKLRV
+31 
-37 LADGLET
+37 
-44 LHQRATIGSLTGGVI
+44 
-59 GAAGGIT
+59 
-66 SIVGVIL
+66 
-73 APFTLGASLVVT
+73 
-85 GVGIGVAVAGGA
+85 
-97 TAGISNITKMVNQSS
+97 
-112 DRQTIRGLVKE
+112 
-123 FSEKLSSIVTCL
+123 
-135 EEINEGVK
+135 
-143 EFGQN
+143 
-148 IDLPDVDGSRVSSE
+148 
-162 KLKRLGTSAGRGLG
+162 
-176 GIAELVRL
+176 
-184 TQVGSEAVEDCVQ
+184 EDCVQ

-273 VVVQLATLD
+273 VVVQLSTLD
-282 WRILRSTDF
+282 WRLLRSNDF

-379 DPSDELGLMSHHD
+379 DPSEELGLMSNHEGRLP
-392 STIPNCLSGEGG
+392 SEGG
-404 ICLGGWGGSSSGEL
+404 SSLGGWGGSSSGEL
-418 DSWSWDEEDDDLP
+418 DSWSWDEEEDESLP
-431 PDGLDSEPA
+431 PDGLDSAPA

-445 RSEDGLGRTA
+445 RSEDGLGRTT
-455 RHPQMDGD
+455 RHPQLDGD

-470 RGGPD
+470 RVGPD
-475 GGVDPRQR
+475 GGVDTRQR

-495 LPLCRRSKAIK
+495 LPLCRRGKAIK
-506 LRKGKAWGYGRLDG
+506 LRKGRAWGYGRLEG
-520 SGAFRATL
+520 SGSFRSAL
-528 GSKRDMLATRGDMLP
+528 GTKRDMVTPKGDILP
-543 SRPPPAVIDPSR
+543 PRPPAGATVPGR
-555 GRRSYS
+555 GRQSYS
-561 SSLHDSDE
+561 SSVHDSDE
-569 GDKTSRDSEVLE
+569 GDKTSRDSEGLE
-581 SKGLYFDGPSKER
+581 SHRLYFDGPFKER
-594 RPGVGRE
+594 RPGVGKE
-601 RESNGL
+601 RDSNGL
-607 TQPCRDSHR
+607 TQPCRDDLR
-616 SKDSGSSESLVTN
+616 CKDSESGDSLVTN
-629 EVHDMVSD
+629 EIHDLNHKV
-637 KAVHVIEGHSDHGSH
+637 G
-652 SDSVFEDTDKPL
+652 
-664 SGDSDATTPTSDAP
+664 
-678 ECGLKAERP
+678 
-687 FADVSGSGVV
+687 
-697 SGSKMKKS
+697 
-705 QWTSKGE
+705 
-712 TDNSAKLSGLSS
+712 
-724 SSSEPKMNVADERDE
+724 
-739 GKAEDR
+739 
-745 VCPRGKELKTAGFRA
+745 
-760 PRRKR
+760 RKR

-774 RSGGRGCQKSSKLQ
+774 RSGGRAYQKGSKQ
-788 GKAPQPSPAFS
+788 PGKASQPSPTA
-799 SSTKPPITE
+799 SSTLTKLSVTE
-808 DKQSE
+808 NKQSE
-813 EAEQI
+813 QREQ
-818 SAPDGE
+818 ADQPDGA
-824 HTPTNE
+824 PPSTNE
-830 GTDDTQKGSTGS
+830 ATEDTGKGNAETGAES
-842 LLQTKPACTSQ
+842 LPVCNGQ
-853 SGTSLLNHSDEE
+853 SGTSLFNHSTEE
-865 AGPETCPDQSN
+865 AGSAETCPDQLN
-876 GLSSKEP
+876 GVATKEP
-883 PLLRELET
+883 PLLRELDT

-912 VVTETGSLEEGCS
+912 IITETDASEGGFCEE
-925 VEELGRVLACYHRIT
+925 EMARVLACYHRIT
-940 RPPAKEKG
+940 RPAAKEKG
-948 LTVLMDSRRSPPST
+948 LTVLMDSRRSPPSP

-973 LVPGGLGSVLILVEE
+973 LVPGGLGSVLVLVEE
-988 QQESSSHNLDGVEVH
+988 QQESLSHNLEGAEIH
-1003 TVRGTGILQQYVDKQ
+1003 TVRGTGVLQQYVDKQ
-1018 QLPKEMDGDFNHCH
+1018 QLPEEMDGDFAHCH
-1032 SEWLAFRLSL
+1032 SDWLVFRLSL

-1062 MDAEPMPDTIKV
+1062 MDAEPMPDNIKA
-1074 VPLSIDKHRQLMTSV
+1074 VPLSIDKHRQLMVSV

-1112 TSGLAQKSADCRAA
+1112 TSGLAQKSPDCRAA

-1178 HAQLEDY
+1178 QSQLDNY

-1209 NDLHSETLSVLSDL
+1209 N
-1223 EGWCELDWEG
+1223 
-1233 LGEVQIRLPPVREKL
+1233 IRLPPVREKL

-1277 WCDAVSSTSSSSSSS
+1277 WCDAVSSTSSSPSSSS
-1292 SPLASLPPIPPSRFQ
+1292 STCPLASLPPIPPSRFQ

-1318 GALLDFW
+1318 GALLDLW

-1332 QRTVAQVKPKFLQ
+1332 QRTVAQVKPRFLQ
-1345 AERGQNQGQGK
+1345 SDRGQNQGQGK

-1370 SEGEGDWGL
+1370 TEGEGDWGL
-1379 GAGGGEGGLQSWGSL
+1379 GVGGSDGGMQSWGSL

-1408 GEEKGNKKEGTGG
+1408 GEEKGNKKEGGGG

-1427 GAGGAGGGKFLH
+1427 A
-1439 NLLNPA
+1439 
-1445 KKSPTEAPLPPKPP
+1445 
-1459 RKRHPSFDLQALL
+1459 
-1472 APRRGAAT
+1472 
-1480 LKPAESPVGAASRS
+1480 
-1494 SPLSWL
+1494 
-1500 GRRALA
+1500 
-1506 DPVITASMAAAVPGW
+1506 
-1521 GGSGGGEGRGGGVL
+1521 GGGVL

-1559 GRSDRETGGEKTGA
+1559 GRTERETGTDRAGS

-1606 LLDLPDT
+1606 LLELSDT
-1613 PACIRGK
+1613 PASIRGK
-1620 ADTLFPNWAS
+1620 ADALFPNWAS
-1630 LSTFHSQYL
+1630 LSSFHSQNL
-1639 LPAMEGALL
+1639 LPAMEGALV

-1673 KPELDSPLVTQAVDY
+1673 KLELDSPLITQAADF

-1693 PLSSPLSPLSFPH
+1693 PPASPLSPLSFPH

-1721 LEELGGLNP
+1721 LEELGGINP

-1736 SILKHAQRHG
+1736 SILRHAQRHG
-1746 EDLRASDLIVGCPVP
+1746 EDLRASDLIVGCPIPV
-1761 MAERGE
+1761 AERGE
-1767 LVRHGELVV
+1767 LVRQGELTV
-1776 CGGARRKRTGV
+1776 CGGARRKRAGV
-1787 RSVFLYQHVIIFTK
+1787 RNVFLYQHVVIFTK
-1801 QKNPSPGR
+1801 QKSPAPGR
-1809 TAYSYKHSIKAG
+1809 VAYSYKQSIKTG
-1821 EMGLTQSVGDEGLKF
+1821 EMGLTQSVGEEGVKF
-1836 ELWVRQAPRTRD
+1836 EVWVRQAPRTRD
-1848 CLTLQ
+1848 CITLQ
-1853 AQNAEDKQAWTH
+1853 AKDREDRVAWTH
-1865 DIAHLLWTHAINN
+1865 DVAHLLWTHAINN
-1878 TELCLKESLCM
+1878 T
-1889 GVSSKLLLDVTGTQT
+1889 GT
-1904 SELDSIYSLND
+1904 
-1915 RVHSS
+1915 
-1920 CSDSSSVGSQKEGVP
+1920 
-1935 ASGRDPRNSG
+1935 A
-1945 STSYTQVSPGK
+1945 
-1956 RCVVERRVHAGHA
+1956 
-1969 GGEARARGPR
+1969 
-1979 WTQHTCATPRA
+1979 
-1990 LSPTHIVKR
+1990 
-1999 V
+1999 